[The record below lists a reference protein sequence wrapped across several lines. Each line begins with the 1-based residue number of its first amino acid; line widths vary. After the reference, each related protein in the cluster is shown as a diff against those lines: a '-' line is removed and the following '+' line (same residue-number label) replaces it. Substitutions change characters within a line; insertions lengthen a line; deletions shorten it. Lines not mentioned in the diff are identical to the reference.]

1 MKAILKPFFALCG
14 LVALSTA
21 LSADSRLFPVG
32 GGGAGWGEPGFLYS
46 DYLQTA
52 AASGREVEFQGSF
65 VLDNRRPFLAEL
77 GTAFPGRVVDEVK
90 SLPLRE
96 WGLGYVF
103 EKRRPAHQRALL
115 ERGWRLAD
123 WLAEETLMAAT
134 ESSRGGGLIRTLE
147 FDLQSELG
155 GRRAQVG
162 LNVLGALRES
172 NDEAIAWQFR
182 GFKSSGGLGGNTG
195 LIWRRAVANDRALAG
210 ANVFLDYETYAD
222 ENFWRG
228 SAGAELRSAWA
239 DVFGN
244 VYRGFSDDV
253 KKNNRTTY
261 TADGYDVELNVH
273 SPELPWL
280 VGEVA
285 YYNFEG
291 KAGDK
296 DDDGVRFGLRFN
308 PLTDLELGVEYD
320 NGDSDDDGK
329 KKWAAR
335 IRYSGEFGGVLKAQ
349 YRPSTNSGNF
359 EPRDWFFAPVE
370 REYSQRIRRAGTA
383 SNIPEFTFSADAT
396 KLLAILP
403 IKLEGAGLDLTVDD
417 SSGTVAAMGMIDGV
431 QISPRPL
438 RREAGATAGE
448 YTYFFPIG
456 AALRGTV
463 TVTHKT
469 GNELTF
475 QFPRSGANVVIG
487 STVEISTEEFDY
499 LALLDGTAD
508 ILLGSGGG
516 MFVAEQRLT
525 TTNDYRRFTVFANAA
540 PNTTLTLGLV
550 VDEDGT
556 NTTLQLPLP
565 LPDKR
570 PVSVRVEQVIGN
582 TTTNINLERLRASV
596 ELANDPFLTDT
607 SPPSYYKN
615 AGAASNIVILGTLRT
630 GGGGGEP
637 YTSSKV
643 SGSGDLVINN
653 GVVGIST
660 LQAPAKD
667 GNTLVL
673 QIMVNDNSSD
683 VIGAETP
690 ALVVSFTVV
699 YQEIVPLAASLPGFS
714 GIPSVYGVLGDS
726 ARKVVATA
734 AVVGSGG
741 AITYSP
747 IDGALRLEAG
757 HVLYIPAGNPPA
769 AGPDGNLLTLNSEV
783 RQATNAGVP
792 AMTVTLGLTLRY
804 IGIPAVGANL
814 NAVAP
819 AISTGLNSFAITA
832 EAGDTGKMDVFSV
845 AGSGGAGGTFTYRK
859 ITGELDFAHD
869 GNQRVSIPSGMA
881 PRTQPYSVVIEIQDS
896 GTGATETP
904 HYTLTVQV
912 RYFSVNEVNL
922 SFDDRDENPT
932 DGLATVFGLQGNNE
946 AQNNVARVVAGG
958 GFGGVTLAKVG
969 DAGLDLEGN
978 ASGARIN
985 IPANNPPQP
994 TPGRMLLIT
1003 VSANDSAERDPNTNG
1018 ITDPKTATMTLHYV
1032 QVNQLGGAYYPVN
1045 SNGNGQVP
1053 SGASQITAPVHTVGM
1068 AAATTQFTVASL
1080 SVSGGVGNYNYRE
1093 IGGGRELSVDNNGQ
1107 ILMAQGIVPNPPDTG
1122 SPYEIVVEVND
1133 DASHA
1138 NGGLTPAV
1146 RFTLTVSYNTIVPLA
1161 ARVLDTR
1168 DDATPLE
1175 IANGGRV
1182 YFLKSGANAN
1192 ATFGRL
1198 VVSGGFPS
1206 PADNYTIT
1214 PSSQSGIAYDTN
1226 TGNLSMTKC
1235 TAGAKSIRFTINDVG
1250 DESATDLTD
1259 ELVVNFAVT
1268 SGADECLDAIALQL
1282 KDAAN
1287 ADATS
1292 PLNIYGLEGKTD
1304 ATVVASWTATGGG
1317 AGDFVWTQSGDL
1329 GLVPTSDGK
1338 VRQVQVPQ
1346 GTTPQTGSGRE
1357 LVMTVTAD
1365 DGTDSG
1371 GFLIDPQT
1379 AEMTVNYIEVP
1390 SVKLALN
1397 RGGNAINSLVDIYGV
1412 ESVAKT
1418 GAELKVAD
1426 IVASG
1431 GSGNVAVNLQTSG
1444 TGATTADS
1452 FEIVSNNALNI
1463 TKAFPAFGDGAE
1475 NAVAAVVASDD
1486 GANSAATPNVTMRA
1500 TVRLLPVLGRVEE
1513 GGDIVVERLNN
1524 VIQPS
1529 ATSKTET
1536 EFTVYALASAKEER
1550 VIARINPAS
1559 VARNAAVDG
1568 LSGLR
1573 LVPFDSTTTGSGTG
1587 LEFGLEGQVAAV
1599 KIADSATPT
1608 SSGADLNLVL
1618 TYVDEANAGTAAAD
1632 VAVFTQPRMKT
1643 LRVKYVAVAA
1653 FEPKVRNAAGSEDL
1667 GNKEATVYVAPSNTD
1682 PRTAAKIMKVGG
1694 AGAANADMRIVS
1706 NTSTPTGLQVMP
1718 NGDVVVDG
1726 SVAKDTTLTVVVV
1739 LDDTAEGDAAGSV
1752 TDHATLTV
1760 TVAYLES
1767 RDVVANL
1774 VPLPSGN
1781 NHFLGDAA
1789 TDGTRT
1795 VYWKASE
1802 TRTKLPLFRL
1812 NAASGSG
1819 QYTYDSTGQ
1828 GFNLQGFELSGSGN
1842 NDRMLELLA
1851 SIGDGVKAFATV
1863 EIDDTGNAD
1872 EIALTD
1878 PATLMATVEVKLVTA
1893 IDTALLVPANV
1904 PGGAP
1909 AGTTLGGLYVRSAAA
1924 AESSSVYIAS
1934 VVARGGVE
1942 QFTYTRQ
1949 SESSAELLLNA
1960 DGEVHLAANYVPDGN
1975 KTLSIIIAAN
1985 DGDSVDGS
1993 TLTEAAMITLEF
2005 VLAETIGAV
2014 AFLRNNGGAYV
2025 PNGTSAN
2032 DVAWGSGMR
2041 TVKVKTADYG
2051 NEQLVVGVR
2060 GSGGLGNSP
2069 AYSIARATGGNE
2081 NGLVTR
2087 TPSPD
2092 GYGLG
2097 VAVKDGAVASSA
2109 PQTFGITAV
2118 VNESG
2123 TDPNNLTPGATISV
2137 TVVYDK
2143 VDDIA
2148 AAFEDTDGDPIPGRH
2163 VVARSEGVSNT
2174 DLMVAS
2180 LNVSGGVGKDTGGDY
2195 TFTQDTPGD
2204 LIVNS
2209 DGEVLVK
2216 GGVAP
2221 AIGLNL
2227 SATVKINDTG
2237 NWAHVSDELEVE
2249 ITVLYS
2255 SKVVLDATIVDTRD
2269 DAVPANIPR
2278 TGGSVYFLN
2287 DDPDENAVFA
2297 RVDFSGAL
2305 PGDDTYVVTAS
2316 DEVGLSYDTS
2326 TRELSMTKCTDTP
2339 SATKSIKLT
2348 ANDSPDTAGVSD
2360 PLVVEIEVTSGAAQC
2375 FDAISARPER
2385 LNAVRGAHITDIP
2398 KFYRLAGD
2406 DLDADL
2412 PVATVHVDGGAPAYV
2427 SDKTGG
2433 VLNLV
2438 KGSQGE
2444 LTVVIPSGRAPEAS
2458 PNNLEIVLT
2467 VNDDSTKGG
2476 FLTDVAEVKM
2486 TVDFAEVQPHGNLQG
2501 VLADGVTGSLE
2512 DGLLTVRRVAASST
2526 PLRIVTNIRPAIPTE
2541 ERIATEGSFT
2551 NFQIVFNTTTNQ
2563 QDLQLIANQV
2573 PDGEVRMITVKVE
2586 NHKNLASADDE
2597 AQFAARPDR
2606 LFTIAVRYLG
2616 ELEAAA
2622 YDSETETAIAGDVNR
2637 YVESDEGAVAVATVS
2652 VSGGTS
2658 PYSYNLVAGGLE
2670 LGTDLTNMTV
2680 LIPASAVPSAAPGL
2694 ELTVRIEVDDTG
2706 RADTT
2711 PLNVD
2716 LTANYILI
2724 PGHSDLQLVRDGRT
2738 QAEDLD
2744 GDTVYPKIV
2753 SAKSS
2758 GVVEALS
2765 GLAFKTDLSG
2775 ETLKRESS
2783 GSAAELLFA
2792 DDASVVEIAGDTE
2805 PDGSTLAL
2813 VLRASDGESPAQAK
2827 ARSDRLY
2834 TLQVRYMKELTAD
2847 ARTAASGGDV
2857 INAVREIRVTEAEAD
2872 DAHFVAH
2879 ISVDGGAGG
2888 NVIAV
2893 GGTDFEIEGN
2903 ELRIAADVVPGDLA
2917 SGKLLTA
2924 TVKVNDDAAAVG
2936 GGETGEVEILV
2947 TANYITLPP
2956 VVGSFVETRGDGTKN
2971 VPTSA
2976 PVTVFSFYTFPP
2988 QNLAPATVVATAKA
3002 TVTGRDGDTFTYHR
3016 VGGADTFSVDE
3027 NTGAIEIK
3035 SRRPNNGD
3043 VDQHL
3048 VTVEFRAAA
3057 NAVATRQTLTVRHQ
3071 MIRSIAS
3078 GVNALST
3085 PFSCYRNVLPQP
3097 NPPNRGNG
3105 TGTQITVILP
3115 PGEEGTQYSP
3125 GGCSYFV
3132 NLPNR
3137 FVGIDPAPP
3146 GGNRIARTGQ
3156 DASGLEVYSAGSDT
3170 RVRLV
3175 GTPPTFT
3182 AEDITLSVVVAN
3194 THTGPGGHVV
3204 PALLQ
3209 TVYVVFPGVEKLE
3222 AVLEDSSGA
3231 DAAITKPLT
3240 VYVGDTDAS
3249 AKVVASVKAS
3259 GGEGTEY
3266 SYTGTRTGGDDTAL
3280 LLVTTADSNEIAN
3293 RIAVPAGFVA
3303 KVSPGT
3309 EFRFEVAVNDTGG
3322 NAARRGATPERKVI
3336 LTLQYIKTS
3345 GPLQAEAAYTTPD
3358 IADATNTTYYGAK
3371 GEALGAA
3378 VNVANIAPSGGIP
3391 NYSFAIEEDSSNPA
3405 ANSELEISGSG
3416 NTRVVRLKSGA
3427 TPSAATSEARR
3438 RVITVRVTD
3447 TGDVGNSIPV
3457 ETVDVVVSVNFV
3469 EVETHGDLTVED
3481 AGGNNLGT
3489 DFVVVTSGVSAQDV
3503 VLAPAA
3509 SVYPERPTRRQD
3521 LGREAGVVSEV
3532 SHHGLRFNSNGLV
3545 ITANTPLE
3553 GQTLSVVVQAT
3564 DGATSQ
3570 PTAAAQ
3576 AAARQDQT
3584 YTISVRYVPAVAAE
3598 VLSTTDAALSNT
3610 DVVELTVVAGTQLVG
3625 KVSASGGVG
3634 GTYSYTPTPAQA
3646 GGTNL
3651 AVDADGNI
3659 NIIAG
3664 TNPVAGDG
3672 LSITVNIAVDDDSA
3686 NTEGDRDETS
3696 AANVQIRVKY
3706 VLLEDLALTAKDL
3719 DDSDVGAE
3727 ASIGTFYLREGAT
3740 TNSAVLVGSV
3750 EASGGIPGQGYTY
3763 ARKGTGGDLT
3773 FNTETRQLHIPANKA
3788 AADPNTAA
3796 ATLLITLEV
3805 TDSQE
3810 TPVTKELTVR
3820 AVFVKVSPHGD
3831 LTINPQTGITQ
3842 NTRNEYVVVRPA
3854 SHTNAVDV
3862 ANITAPQGDTVSKT
3876 GGDSELEF
3884 TAPNLRI
3891 ANNTSPTRQTITAI
3905 LTQTDGGVANDLR
3918 DEEGARPD
3926 RTHEIAVRYIPAL
3939 AAEARDAAGNTALN
3953 APIVIT
3959 SKAGLRQVARIVAS
3973 GGTSDSYSYAI
3984 ENLHTGGNELIVGS
3998 SDGIVSIPLSV
4009 TPIVGGL
4016 ALTVRI
4022 TANDSGDDNDK
4033 TDPASALVTVM
4044 YHLLESPEIVAQD
4057 KDGTAALTAPGGA
4070 NGAVFYQLS
4079 GTPLA
4084 ADLPVAK
4091 VVGSKGTSPYEFAIE
4106 GSNTTGLEVDAN
4118 TGNIILKSGQST
4130 AATGAAADKVITVR
4144 LTDSQDTSETADAT
4158 LTIRFEAVAPLPV
4171 VYLENPNDGFKV
4183 YDPTDK
4189 TLTVLV
4195 NAGVT
4200 GKQLVFA
4207 EVSGGAPG
4215 VNAAF
4220 VQGNLEHD
4228 AGNLE
4233 INIPAGTVPSGQL
4246 LSAVMRS
4253 TDGDGETTDTPAVRA
4268 QKTARPDRDDTILV
4282 RYMSHVGLTF
4292 TQNDG
4297 TTPLDVNTRINLQKI
4312 AGTPNLA
4319 SIFVAKFEGRGGVG
4333 ALTYSVSG
4341 NTESGKNVQYDT
4353 TNRVLWI
4360 DNNVNPTSGGLE
4372 ITVVVSANDN
4382 EAATNGVTQN
4392 IAITY
4397 REAPA
4402 TPLSGDFVAAAPSSD
4417 SRIVGAFN
4425 DDERVTVFG
4434 LNADGTTD
4442 GLPVIALSHNN
4453 PNVGAGQISKL
4464 SGNLDYANGQV
4475 SIPSADRKKFGDV
4488 FAGVFEANDGSP
4500 ATQNATYSITVLLSE
4515 RLQGTARGEAL
4526 YVDAG
4531 RADDHATPNRG
4542 QYFYTADTESAVFR
4556 PVFTLPGITVE
4567 GLEVRSAGNNYE
4579 WDFATKQLRRNGAA
4593 RANHAVAAAVTVL
4606 DPNANPKILP
4616 VPLAL
4621 DLRNREVPALEIVNQ
4636 DDSAADTTASQIA
4649 HTATPSTPIWT
4660 FRVKGGA
4667 LTRTTYRP
4675 FHNLQVSG
4683 SGAFVVATLA
4693 RVPGSGI
4700 NEFAD
4705 FEIRIDFTHTDA
4717 AQRRGQTLTL
4727 TVTAEDVGYPGLGAV
4742 EHVAEVILEQAPIP
4756 HVEAVL
4762 WTPEAA
4768 GTATQ
4773 ISAPVEIA
4781 VLAAGLQ
4788 NVASV
4793 SVSKG
4798 LPANNQVYTYT
4809 ERRIDQNGNE
4819 LTGQPSLLFDE
4830 STGIISIPA
4839 NLQPLGGDG
4848 LTITFEVA
4856 VDDTS
4861 QPTTD
4866 PATVKLELVYKL
4878 VPPLSGEVQVSDTG
4892 AALTSPTVIYQLGN
4906 NPTPQVAGLP
4916 VGVKVAA
4923 SGGTPPYRYTINPSG
4938 GNPGKLGIEQT
4949 SGEVN
4954 ILGGERPNTGAA
4966 SQRTLTV
4973 NIADSGGQ
4981 TSEAIVTV
4989 HFVRVDPIGLAGNGA
5004 FNFNSQQQ
5012 CHEGSRRFGNANA
5025 ELRMPVREEGFKF
5038 TNQAAPGES
5047 GICTFLGHF
5056 DDTRTGFGMT
5066 GGSGNLLRTTKE
5078 TVGNLQAVFRTTET
5092 RIDVTFAGHTYTD
5105 GETQAK
5111 LVIAYNDDGPAKD
5124 LTPEFLKTLVVIFPG
5139 IARVDAVLNDEG
5151 GSPINLTGIEKRGP
5165 GGEKVIIGTI
5175 VASGGTGSGYT
5186 YTKAA
5191 TGGGALALDSNTGE
5205 VSIPDDVNP
5214 AAGAGAALHL
5224 LVDVD
5229 DGGTNSDRT
5238 TAKQLRIE
5246 VQYIEEQG
5254 APPLAGEVQNADGN
5268 EVTAAPTVYRVTN
5281 VPTPDLGLPTGLK
5294 VVGSGGTAPYSYA
5307 AKTPQPPNNK
5317 RLLVSADGQVIS
5329 IPSGQTATPSGG
5341 DTERLMTVVITDGA
5355 GDTVEVAVT
5364 VNFETVS
5371 GHGALTHDL
5380 ATDAAAGTGTNA
5392 NTYYIAR
5399 DGAQSGAVNVLSNVK
5414 SSEATNIEV
5423 VGIDSGLT
5431 FNYDSTANAGVVQID
5446 ASTVPSGQT
5455 FAATV
5460 RATDGDSTPQAA
5472 GRLDRTFQFSVVYLE
5487 HLEAQLWDAP
5497 SGGATIDIAT
5507 AIEKTSAADVS
5518 VFVGSVS
5525 VSGGTGAY
5533 TFDKGTCTNLDVD
5546 TDGNVFIP
5554 ADATDPVAGSGTPG
5568 SCQVII
5574 NDSGD
5579 GSAATPA
5586 HGAFN
5591 VQVNHILQET
5601 GPALPLLAGDLFFYR
5616 ERGAGFNRRICPNN
5630 ISCLTGSTLPPEIIP
5645 TDTRLTMWG
5654 MNSDTGSQFAFNVG
5668 FSVPAVVTAE
5678 NGSDFEVTGP
5688 TNSPTGTRYR
5698 VALKAANIKRWGQEL
5713 EARLVATGNGGTH
5726 EQLVT
5731 VKVLL
5736 AERMPTSALGIG
5748 PVGIDGGNPARPMQL
5763 LYPSNFA
5770 LGDRL
5775 PGYQAVGDFPGVTV
5789 TGLEVFA
5796 VLASTRGPTNP
5807 VPIDTRGNFR
5817 WDEDAKLL
5825 RREGRPAQGGD
5836 PDYYVW
5842 LRGSGANP
5850 KIVPAV
5856 LTFRLRNRTM
5866 NPMTWQTN
5874 PGTIT
5879 PTGNTSFEV
5888 KGGAQSRNYSPFA
5901 DMVATVDS
5909 ERFVISNMSRTD
5921 GNNDRRF
5928 SFDVS
5933 VAPGTPSGTHT
5944 ATITVTDRGY
5954 TSSGTLTQEI
5964 TVEVP

>member
-370 REYSQRIRRAGTA
+370 REYSQRIRKSPDTE
-383 SNIPEFTFSADAT
+383 SIVPEFTFSADSTGLAT
-396 KLLAILP
+396 RLP
-403 IKLEGAGLDLTVDD
+403 IELEGAGLALVVALDGTDVVVTGVVNGQAYTPRTLTVVVDAAAGDYYAFPIASALTGTVTVKHMGSGTLTLNFPRTQSTVAIGSTVAIATQPDD
-417 SSGTVAAMGMIDGV
+417 FFRLVNGDADIMIGSGGSGTVFIV
-431 QISPRPL
+431 ENVES
-438 RREAGATAGE
+438 TANNL
-448 YTYFFPIG
+448 TLITRLSVPIG
-456 AALRGTV
+456 AAPVPVTLKTNPTQGTPKIQVPTTIGVLVQEV
-463 TVTHKT
+463 TVASDGVRTTMSQGTLSNPQGRVVLAADPLFRTGTTPPIYYKAKT
-469 GNELTF
+469 ANGPFVVATLEATGGVGGYQWSKN
-475 QFPRSGANVVIG
+475 SGALDVDAVGVVSIPSDETATDNG
-487 STVEISTEEFDY
+487 KELVLDAKLIDGREANNPATEDSSLKG
-499 LALLDGTAD
+499 LA
-508 ILLGSGGG
+508 
-516 MFVAEQRLT
+516 ET
-525 TTNDYRRFTVFANAA
+525 TDDFML
-540 PNTTLTLGLV
+540 TLTLSYRNIADLEPDFNPAVGNVYGLTGEGQEIVVATITSKGGPDAFTYAKTGGQLNVRPADSEGRKGLV
-550 VDEDGT
+550 VIPASIVPSDAPGT
-556 NTTLQLPLP
+556 ELVLEAELSQPIPGGSSTRTIAFSVTLQYIGVSRIAPP
-565 LPDKR
+565 AFAAADDKAILVNN
-570 PVSVRVEQVIGN
+570 PTSYQVTALSGDS
-582 TTTNINLERLRASV
+582 TAMNIAT
-596 ELANDPFLTDT
+596 LAE
-607 SPPSYYKN
+607 
-615 AGAASNIVILGTLRT
+615 AT
-630 GGGGGEP
+630 GGGGTYTYTKMGGE
-637 YTSSKV
+637 
-643 SGSGDLVINN
+643 L
-653 GVVGIST
+653 
-660 LQAPAKD
+660 
-667 GNTLVL
+667 
-673 QIMVNDNSSD
+673 
-683 VIGAETP
+683 
-690 ALVVSFTVV
+690 
-699 YQEIVPLAASLPGFS
+699 GFS
-714 GIPSVYGVLGDS
+714 GRV
-726 ARKVVATA
+726 
-734 AVVGSGG
+734 
-741 AITYSP
+741 
-747 IDGALRLEAG
+747 
-757 HVLYIPAGNPPA
+757 
-769 AGPDGNLLTLNSEV
+769 
-783 RQATNAGVP
+783 
-792 AMTVTLGLTLRY
+792 
-804 IGIPAVGANL
+804 
-814 NAVAP
+814 
-819 AISTGLNSFAITA
+819 
-832 EAGDTGKMDVFSV
+832 
-845 AGSGGAGGTFTYRK
+845 
-859 ITGELDFAHD
+859 
-869 GNQRVSIPSGMA
+869 VSIPASMSPTGQNLVL
-881 PRTQPYSVVIEIQDS
+881 TVQISDS
-896 GTGATETP
+896 GTGSDATPDVTVM
-904 HYTLTVQV
+904 LTVQYV
-912 RYFSVNEVNL
+912 SVNTINL
-922 SFDDRDENPT
+922 SFDDRAPTNPN
-932 DGLATVFGLQGNNE
+932 DGLVTVYGLQGNTDG
-946 AQNNVARVVAGG
+946 QNNVARVVAGG
-958 GFGGVTLAKVG
+958 GFGGVTVGKVSG
-969 DAGLDLEGN
+969 DLDLSGT
-978 ASGARIN
+978 ASGAQIN
-985 IPANNPPQP
+985 IPSGVAPAGQELVIVVLANEP
-994 TPGRMLLIT
+994 L
-1003 VSANDSAERDPNTNG
+1003 ANDPRG
-1018 ITDPKTATMTLHYV
+1018 ITDEVRATATVKYE
-1032 QVNQLGGAYYPVN
+1032 QVEQLGGAYYPVD
-1045 SNGNGQVP
+1045 SNGNGEVP
-1053 SGASQITAPVHTVGM
+1053 SGAAVINRIHTVGM
-1068 AAATTQFTVASL
+1068 AAAVPNQFTVASL
-1080 SVSGGVGNYNYRE
+1080 SVSGGVGDYQYRQ
-1093 IGGGRELSVDNNGQ
+1093 IGGGDLSVDGNGQ
-1107 ILMAQGIVPNPPDTG
+1107 VLMRAGVNPVAPGPNTPT
-1122 SPYEIVVEVND
+1122 YVIVVAVND
-1133 DASHA
+1133 RGTND
-1138 NGGLTPAV
+1138 NLTPEITL
-1146 RFTLTVSYNTIVPLA
+1146 TLTVSYNTIVPIA
-1161 ARVLDTR
+1161 ADVVDTR
-1168 DDATPLE
+1168 NNNAAIKTDGGTVYFSMTGSNVSTPF
-1175 IANGGRV
+1175 GRV
-1182 YFLKSGANAN
+1182 NP
-1192 ATFGRL
+1192 R
-1198 VVSGGFPS
+1198 GGFGGS
-1206 PADNYTIT
+1206 YDVVASNIDGIT
-1214 PSSQSGIAYDTN
+1214 YDDSTKM
-1226 TGNLSMTKC
+1226 LSMMKCSSGTKR
-1235 TAGAKSIRFTINDVG
+1235 IRLTINDSG
-1250 DESATDLTD
+1250 TGSELTPNPFILD
-1259 ELVVNFAVT
+1259 IALTN
-1268 SGADECLDAIALQL
+1268 ECVDAIAAQL
-1282 KDAAN
+1282 RNAAN
-1287 ADATS
+1287 DAGATS
-1292 PLNIYGLEGKTD
+1292 PLEIFGVAGKTE
-1304 ATVVASWTATGGG
+1304 ATVVAAWMASGGG
-1317 AGDFVWTQSGDL
+1317 GDLTWTPSGDL
-1329 GLVPTSDGK
+1329 RLVAGNDNK
-1338 VRQVQVPQ
+1338 VRQVQIPT
-1346 GTTPQTGSGRE
+1346 GTSPETSPGNALS
-1357 LVMTVTAD
+1357 VTVVVND
-1365 DGTDSG
+1365 ENDKG
-1371 GFLIDPQT
+1371 GFLTEPLT
-1379 AEMTVNYIEVP
+1379 VEATVNYIEVP
-1390 SVKLALN
+1390 AVQLELT
-1397 RGGNAINSLVDIYGV
+1397 RGVGLGEIAISDVLTVYGV
-1412 ESVAKT
+1412 ESVAKSQNSPDRS
-1418 GAELKVAD
+1418 VAN
-1426 IVASG
+1426 IAVSG
-1431 GSGNVAVNLQTSG
+1431 GASNNYEVKLQISGD
-1444 TGATTADS
+1444 GATTADT
-1452 FEIVSNNALNI
+1452 FEIVFDHRINI
-1463 TKAFPAFGDGAE
+1463 TKVFPAFDDGGELAT
-1475 NAVAAVVASDD
+1475 VAVVVSDT
-1486 GANSAATPNVTMRA
+1486 GTNSEVTPDVTMRA
-1500 TVRLLPVLGRVEE
+1500 TVQILPVLGAVQAGGNIVEQ
-1513 GGDIVVERLNN
+1513 GNSLNVVAPTS
-1524 VIQPS
+1524 PS
-1529 ATSKTET
+1529 ATEGS
-1536 EFTVYALASAKEER
+1536 FTVYVLEGETYTEAFARVSAAATGDGTRDNATVSGVSRLLVDPPTRHPDSTPAEASGLLFSLDG
-1550 VIARINPAS
+1550 S
-1559 VARNAAVDG
+1559 VAQIR
-1568 LSGLR
+1568 
-1573 LVPFDSTTTGSGTG
+1573 
-1587 LEFGLEGQVAAV
+1587 
-1599 KIADSATPT
+1599 IAPGATPT
-1608 SSGADLNLVL
+1608 PSGADLKLVL
-1618 TYVDEANAGTAAAD
+1618 TYNDRSAFTSVANLTD
-1632 VAVFTQPRMKT
+1632 WLLKT
-1643 LRVKYVAVAA
+1643 VSVHYESVEA

-1667 GNKEATVYVAPSNTD
+1667 GNKEATVYVAPTNTSN
-1682 PRTAAKIMKVGG
+1682 RTAAKIMKVGG

-1706 NTSTPTGLQVMP
+1706 QTSTPGGLQVMP
-1718 NGDVVVDG
+1718 NGDVVVLG
-1726 SVAKDTTLTVVVV
+1726 TVAKDTTLTVVVV
-1739 LDDTAEGDAAGSV
+1739 LDDTADGDAAGSV
-1752 TDHATLTV
+1752 TDHATLTA

-1774 VPLPSGN
+1774 VPLPATD

-1802 TRTKLPLFRL
+1802 TRAKLPLFRL

-1819 QYTYDSTGQ
+1819 QYTYSTAAPFG
-1828 GFNLQGFELSGSGN
+1828 LTGFELSGLGN

-1878 PATLMATVEVKLVTA
+1878 PATLMATVEVKLVRA
-1893 IDTALLVPANV
+1893 IDTALLVPENV

-1909 AGTTLGGLYVRSAAA
+1909 VGTTLGGLYVRSAAA
-1924 AESSSVYIAS
+1924 ANSSSVYIAS

-1942 QFTYTRQ
+1942 EFTYTRQ
-1949 SESSAELLLNA
+1949 SESSAELLLND
-1960 DGEVHLAANYVPDGN
+1960 DGQVHLAANYVPDGN

-2014 AFLRNNGGAYV
+2014 AFLRNNSGAYV

-2204 LIVNS
+2204 LIVNP

-2216 GGVAP
+2216 GGVVP

-2658 PYSYNLVAGGLE
+2658 PYSYNLVTGGLE
-2670 LGTDLTNMTV
+2670 LGTNLANMTV
-2680 LIPASAVPSAAPGL
+2680 LIPASAVPSATPGL
-2694 ELTVRIEVDDTG
+2694 KLTARIEINDTG
-2706 RADTT
+2706 RADTDS
-2711 PLNVD
+2711 LNVD

-2724 PGHSDLQLVRDGRT
+2724 PGHSNLTVLRDGET
-2738 QAEDLD
+2738 TAEDLD
-2744 GDTVYPKIV
+2744 GSVIYPLIRDAQDTNPVAALSEVGFKTPLV
-2753 SAKSS
+2753 
-2758 GVVEALS
+2758 GEALS
-2765 GLAFKTDLSG
+2765 RVDGDAALLFDATAKQVRVAGGTPLNGQTLTLKLRGSDGDG
-2775 ETLKRESS
+2775 ETSD
-2783 GSAAELLFA
+2783 SAA
-2792 DDASVVEIAGDTE
+2792 V
-2805 PDGSTLAL
+2805 
-2813 VLRASDGESPAQAK
+2813 RAQKA

-2834 TLQVRYMKELTAD
+2834 TVAVRYLEELTAK
-2847 ARTAASGGDV
+2847 ALEEEGGTEISG
-2857 INAVREIRVTEAEAD
+2857 VREIKVPTGQTSKQAAAYIQIEGGTEGYQLEVVGEDSVFELDDRVLSIKDGTDPGALA
-2872 DAHFVAH
+2872 
-2879 ISVDGGAGG
+2879 DGG
-2888 NVIAV
+2888 
-2893 GGTDFEIEGN
+2893 E
-2903 ELRIAADVVPGDLA
+2903 
-2917 SGKLLTA
+2917 LLTA
-2924 TVKVNDDAAAVG
+2924 TVSVNDDESEVG
-2936 GGETGEVEILV
+2936 GPQTDAVLVEVEFK
-2947 TANYITLPP
+2947 YIALPP
-2956 VVGSFVETRGDGTKN
+2956 VEGSLVDGRDGN
-2971 VPTSA
+2971 QPVPTSA

-2988 QNLAPATVVATAKA
+2988 ENLAPATVVATAKA
-3002 TVTGRDGDTFTYHR
+3002 TLTGRDGDTFTYHR
-3016 VGGADTFSVDE
+3016 VGGADTFTVDE
-3027 NTGAIEIK
+3027 NTGAITLK
-3035 SRRPNNGD
+3035 SRRPANGN

-3048 VTVEFRAAA
+3048 VTVEFRAAT

-3085 PFSCYRNVLPQP
+3085 PLSCYQNVPQP
-3097 NPPNRGNG
+3097 NPPNRGNQG
-3105 TGTQITVILP
+3105 GTQITVILP

-3204 PALLQ
+3204 PAFLQ
-3209 TVYVVFPGVEKLE
+3209 TAYVVFPGVEKLN

-3358 IADATNTTYYGAK
+3358 IADAANTTYYGAK

-3545 ITANTPLE
+3545 IPANTPLE

-3570 PTAAAQ
+3570 PTASAQ

-3664 TNPVAGDG
+3664 TIPLAGDG

-3706 VLLEDLALTAKDL
+3706 VLLEDLALTAKDAGGNN
-3719 DDSDVGAE
+3719 VGAE
-3727 ASIGTFYLREGAT
+3727 ASLGTFYLRDGAST
-3740 TNSAVLVGSV
+3740 DSQVLVGSV
-3750 EASGGIPGQGYTY
+3750 EASGGIQGYTY

-3773 FNTETRQLHIPANKA
+3773 FDPQTRQLHIPNNTS
-3788 AADPNTAA
+3788 AADPNTEA

-3805 TDSQE
+3805 TDSQDA
-3810 TPVTKELTVR
+3810 PVTKDLTVR

-3831 LTINPQTGITQ
+3831 LTIAPESGITP
-3842 NTRNEYVVVRPA
+3842 NSRNEYVVVRPA

-3891 ANNTSPTRQTITAI
+3891 ANSTSPTGQTVTAQI
-3905 LTQTDGGVANDLR
+3905 TQTDGGDADDLT
-3918 DEEGARPD
+3918 DEKGARPD
-3926 RTHEIAVRYIPAL
+3926 RIHQIAVRYIPAL

-3973 GGTSDSYSYAI
+3973 GGTSDSYSYTI
-3984 ENLHTGGNELIVGS
+3984 ENLHTGGNELMVGG
-3998 SDGIVSIPLSV
+3998 SDGIVSIPAGV
-4009 TPIVGGL
+4009 QPIVGGL

-4044 YHLLESPEIVAQD
+4044 YHLLESPEIEAQNLA
-4057 KDGTAALTAPGGA
+4057 GTKLDNTNTPT
-4070 NGAVFYQLS
+4070 FYRLS
-4079 GTPLA
+4079 GSALDN
-4084 ADLPVAK
+4084 DLPVAK
-4091 VVGSKGTSPYEFAIE
+4091 VVGSKGSGTYTYAIV
-4106 GSNTTGLEVDAN
+4106 GADGNGVANGMRVDTAGN
-4118 TGNIILKSGQST
+4118 EGNIVIVSGQS
-4130 AATGAAADKVITVR
+4130 AAAAGSADRIVTVR
-4144 LTDSQDTSETADAT
+4144 LTDDQGTPESADAT
-4158 LTIRFEAVAPLPV
+4158 LTIRFEAVAPHDNVQINVQSGVTRAGSEFIV
-4171 VYLENPNDGFKV
+4171 VQAGAPAANVHVMDLVTDDTLSKTGGDAALAFVAASPHDRLEILSNTPRNGQTLIANIRQTDGDDNDLERTRPDQNYVIAVRYIPALAAEVRNAAG
-4183 YDPTDK
+4183 DTP
-4189 TLTVLV
+4189 L
-4195 NAGVT
+4195 AGV
-4200 GKQLVFA
+4200 LEIEA
-4207 EVSGGAPG
+4207 ETPASLNIASIAVSGGTSDTYDYSIRQLHSGGNALGVTDDGVVYIPVDVAPLPTEGLSLTAEITANDKADSKNANATPAALATITVKYVMDPG
-4215 VNAAF
+4215 VQA
-4220 VQGNLEHD
+4220 E
-4228 AGNLE
+4228 
-4233 INIPAGTVPSGQL
+4233 
-4246 LSAVMRS
+4246 
-4253 TDGDGETTDTPAVRA
+4253 A
-4268 QKTARPDRDDTILV
+4268 Q
-4282 RYMSHVGLTF
+4282 
-4292 TQNDG
+4292 
-4297 TTPLDVNTRINLQKI
+4297 
-4312 AGTPNLA
+4312 
-4319 SIFVAKFEGRGGVG
+4319 
-4333 ALTYSVSG
+4333 
-4341 NTESGKNVQYDT
+4341 
-4353 TNRVLWI
+4353 
-4360 DNNVNPTSGGLE
+4360 
-4372 ITVVVSANDN
+4372 
-4382 EAATNGVTQN
+4382 
-4392 IAITY
+4392 
-4397 REAPA
+4397 
-4402 TPLSGDFVAAAPSSD
+4402 
-4417 SRIVGAFN
+4417 
-4425 DDERVTVFG
+4425 
-4434 LNADGTTD
+4434 
-4442 GLPVIALSHNN
+4442 
-4453 PNVGAGQISKL
+4453 
-4464 SGNLDYANGQV
+4464 
-4475 SIPSADRKKFGDV
+4475 
-4488 FAGVFEANDGSP
+4488 
-4500 ATQNATYSITVLLSE
+4500 
-4515 RLQGTARGEAL
+4515 
-4526 YVDAG
+4526 
-4531 RADDHATPNRG
+4531 
-4542 QYFYTADTESAVFR
+4542 
-4556 PVFTLPGITVE
+4556 
-4567 GLEVRSAGNNYE
+4567 
-4579 WDFATKQLRRNGAA
+4579 
-4593 RANHAVAAAVTVL
+4593 
-4606 DPNANPKILP
+4606 
-4616 VPLAL
+4616 
-4621 DLRNREVPALEIVNQ
+4621 DL
-4636 DDSAADTTASQIA
+4636 
-4649 HTATPSTPIWT
+4649 
-4660 FRVKGGA
+4660 
-4667 LTRTTYRP
+4667 
-4675 FHNLQVSG
+4675 
-4683 SGAFVVATLA
+4683 
-4693 RVPGSGI
+4693 
-4700 NEFAD
+4700 
-4705 FEIRIDFTHTDA
+4705 
-4717 AQRRGQTLTL
+4717 
-4727 TVTAEDVGYPGLGAV
+4727 
-4742 EHVAEVILEQAPIP
+4742 
-4756 HVEAVL
+4756 
-4762 WTPEAA
+4762 A
-4768 GTATQ
+4768 GTAINPASPPAFYRLLNDPIPDTP
-4773 ISAPVEIA
+4773 ITGMPVA
-4781 VLAAGLQ
+4781 
-4788 NVASV
+4788 
-4793 SVSKG
+4793 
-4798 LPANNQVYTYT
+4798 
-4809 ERRIDQNGNE
+4809 
-4819 LTGQPSLLFDE
+4819 
-4830 STGIISIPA
+4830 
-4839 NLQPLGGDG
+4839 
-4848 LTITFEVA
+4848 
-4856 VDDTS
+4856 
-4861 QPTTD
+4861 
-4866 PATVKLELVYKL
+4866 
-4878 VPPLSGEVQVSDTG
+4878 
-4892 AALTSPTVIYQLGN
+4892 
-4906 NPTPQVAGLP
+4906 
-4916 VGVKVAA
+4916 KVVA
-4923 SGGTPPYRYTINPSG
+4923 SGGTPPYRYVVFGNTNPDG
-4938 GNPGKLGIEQT
+4938 LGVDQT
-4949 SGEVN
+4949 SGEVA
-4954 ILGGERPNTGAA
+4954 IQT
-4966 SQRTLTV
+4966 
-4973 NIADSGGQ
+4973 GQ
-4981 TSEAIVTV
+4981 TGDDPAENKVRMVTV
-4989 HFVRVDPIGLAGNGA
+4989 RITDNRQPNARETLATISVIFEAVG
-5004 FNFNSQQQ
+5004 
-5012 CHEGSRRFGNANA
+5012 RFGNLLSDTPENDAYKNPAGHYVLVRPGAVSQALVVIDSFGIGRADTVTKFGGSNQLVLDPNAGAFRLRIAPNTVPGGVGGAPGGLTLIADLQANDDDSTPQKRARPNKSGYLVTVIYLA
-5025 ELRMPVREEGFKF
+5025 EIDATVEDASDTEIPDLANIDITGPANEGSVYVGDIEASGGTGDYSYTKLASGGGELSVDDNGQVFIPASAEPTADDGTQLFIVVDVDDKGANNDRTAAKRISLDVDYILDPGLSGQVQNLDGTPATSTPTIYRLAGSAAPAEGLATGLKVVGQRGTGYTYAIEGTIPNPDGLSVDASSGVISIVVGQTPDTDASKVRVVTVKISGTRNGNPSEALVTVSVIFRAVEEIRAKASQIQSRQECGYERAFGTTEQTVVLPVREVGTRFISANPCPFFTLIEEGR
-5038 TNQAAPGES
+5038 G
-5047 GICTFLGHF
+5047 TF
-5056 DDTRTGFGMT
+5056 GFS
-5066 GGSGNLLRTTKE
+5066 GGSGNIART
-5078 TVGNLQAVFRTTET
+5078 AVESNGLEINQTNFKAEIRLASPFDYTAE
-5092 RIDVTFAGHTYTD
+5092 RVTFSI
-5105 GETQAK
+5105 
-5111 LVIAYNDDGPAKD
+5111 VVVYNDDGPAAD
-5124 LTPEFLKTLVVIFPG
+5124 LTAEHRKTIYVVFPAG
-5139 IARVDAVLNDEG
+5139 IPSVDAVLNDAG
-5151 GSPINLTGIEKRGP
+5151 GTAIPDIAAIEKRGP
-5165 GGEKVIIGTI
+5165 GNLSVFIGNL
-5175 VASGGTGSGYT
+5175 VASGGTGGLGIVKDATDGGELEIDNSGQVY
-5186 YTKAA
+5186 
-5191 TGGGALALDSNTGE
+5191 
-5205 VSIPDDVNP
+5205 IPDSVQP
-5214 AAGAGAALHL
+5214 EAGAGNQLHL
-5224 LVDVD
+5224 LVNINDS
-5229 DGGTNSDRT
+5229 GANSDRT
-5238 TAKQLRIE
+5238 AQKQLRIE
-5246 VQYIEEQG
+5246 VDYIFEAG
-5254 APPLAGEVQNADGN
+5254 APPLSGQVQNADGN
-5268 EVTAAPTVYRVTN
+5268 EVTAAHNVFQLVGYTV
-5281 VPTPDLGLPTGLK
+5281 PSEGLDTGIK
-5294 VVGSGGTAPYSYA
+5294 VVASNGESPYSYA
-5307 AKTPQPPNNK
+5307 VQG
-5317 RLLVSADGQVIS
+5317 SADPGKLAVDETSGAIS
-5329 IPSGQTATPSGG
+5329 IQSGETPG
-5341 DTERLMTVVITDGA
+5341 DFTTTPVRTLTVRITDNA
-5355 GDTVEVAVT
+5355 SETADVVVEVKFASI
-5364 VNFETVS
+5364 ER
-5371 GHGALTHDL
+5371 HGALARTPASGVVETGGIYYVSQDGTQSGMVDVLNDIAGDGHPLNAVAGGSPELVFAPPVD
-5380 ATDAAAGTGTNA
+5380 ATFTKGNLKIAA
-5392 NTYYIAR
+5392 NT
-5399 DGAQSGAVNVLSNVK
+5399 
-5414 SSEATNIEV
+5414 EPT
-5423 VGIDSGLT
+5423 
-5431 FNYDSTANAGVVQID
+5431 
-5446 ASTVPSGQT
+5446 GQRLIIT
-5455 FAATV
+5455 I
-5460 RATDGDSTPQAA
+5460 RAHDGDDNAA
-5472 GRLDRTFQFSVVYLE
+5472 ELARPDRFYEITVVYLN
-5487 HLEAQLWDAP
+5487 HLSAQLWDKP

-5507 AIEKTSAADVS
+5507 AIEKTSAAGAS

-5533 TFDKGTCTNLDVD
+5533 EFTKGTSCTNLDVD
-5546 TDGNVFIP
+5546 ADGNVFIP
-5554 ADATDPVAGSGTPG
+5554 TSAAAPVASPGTPG

-5601 GPALPLLAGDLFFYR
+5601 GPTLPLYAGDLVVYR
-5616 ERGAGFNRRICPNN
+5616 DKGAGGLGRNRICPFN
-5630 ISCLTGSTLPPEIIP
+5630 TLCEEIVGVVTPEI
-5645 TDTRLTMWG
+5645 
-5654 MNSDTGSQFAFNVG
+5654 
-5668 FSVPAVVTAE
+5668 
-5678 NGSDFEVTGP
+5678 
-5688 TNSPTGTRYR
+5688 
-5698 VALKAANIKRWGQEL
+5698 
-5713 EARLVATGNGGTH
+5713 VATGNR
-5726 EQLVT
+5726 LT
-5731 VKVLL
+5731 VFGFNTDT
-5736 AERMPTSALGIG
+5736 A
-5748 PVGIDGGNPARPMQL
+5748 PVFVM
-5763 LYPSNFA
+5763 S
-5770 LGDRL
+5770 
-5775 PGYQAVGDFPGVTV
+5775 VG
-5789 TGLEVFA
+5789 
-5796 VLASTRGPTNP
+5796 
-5807 VPIDTRGNFR
+5807 
-5817 WDEDAKLL
+5817 
-5825 RREGRPAQGGD
+5825 
-5836 PDYYVW
+5836 
-5842 LRGSGANP
+5842 
-5850 KIVPAV
+5850 
-5856 LTFRLRNRTM
+5856 
-5866 NPMTWQTN
+5866 
-5874 PGTIT
+5874 
-5879 PTGNTSFEV
+5879 
-5888 KGGAQSRNYSPFA
+5888 
-5901 DMVATVDS
+5901 
-5909 ERFVISNMSRTD
+5909 
-5921 GNNDRRF
+5921 F
-5928 SFDVS
+5928 S
-5933 VAPGTPSGTHT
+5933 APGPIGEPRQAAAIFQSGRQRMRQTAPS
-5944 ATITVTDRGY
+5944 AIR
-5954 TSSGTLTQEI
+5954 
-5964 TVEVP
+5964 

>member
-195 LIWRRAVANDRALAG
+195 LIWRRAVANNRALAG

-370 REYSQRIRRAGTA
+370 REYSQRIRKSPDTGSTA
-383 SNIPEFTFSADAT
+383 PTFTFSADSAR
-396 KLLAILP
+396 LVAILP
-403 IKLEGAGLDLTVDD
+403 IRLQGQGGSLDLTIPALTTPSDPVILM
-417 SSGTVAAMGMIDGV
+417 GTVNGVTITPRTLTAVADAATNITTYRVMVAQARTGIITVTHKGGSMTYAFPRTDTTVTVESDVAISTRDFDFFRLIDGSADIMV
-431 QISPRPL
+431 GTSGGGTVFIVENVES
-438 RREAGATAGE
+438 TANNL
-448 YTYFFPIG
+448 TLITRLSVPIG
-456 AALRGTV
+456 AAPVPVTLKTNPAPGTPKIQAPTNIGVLVQEV
-463 TVTHKT
+463 TVASDGVRTTMSQGTLSNPQGRVVLAQSNFLIPGTPPVYYRAKSA
-469 GNELTF
+469 
-475 QFPRSGANVVIG
+475 SGAVIVATLEATGGVGGYQWSKNSGALTISPVGVVRIPSDETATDNG
-487 STVEISTEEFDY
+487 KELVLDAKLIDGREANNPATEDSSLKG
-499 LALLDGTAD
+499 LAD
-508 ILLGSGGG
+508 
-516 MFVAEQRLT
+516 R
-525 TTNDYRRFTVFANAA
+525 TNDFML
-540 PNTTLTLGLV
+540 TLTLEYRNIADLAASFNPSPAANVYGLTGEGQEIV
-550 VDEDGT
+550 VATVVAAGGPGDFTYAKTSGQLDVRSAGGNGGFGHVYIPSGVVPVEGGSPV
-556 NTTLQLPLP
+556 TLRAELSQP
-565 LPDKR
+565 LPDDAETR
-570 PVSVRVEQVIGN
+570 TVAFSLTVQYIGVSRI
-582 TTTNINLERLRASV
+582 
-596 ELANDPFLTDT
+596 
-607 SPPSYYKN
+607 SPPAFVAATDKAILEQSATSYQVT
-615 AGAASNIVILGTLRT
+615 ALSTDDSVMNIATLAEVSE
-630 GGGGGEP
+630 GGVGG
-637 YTSSKV
+637 
-643 SGSGDLVINN
+643 
-653 GVVGIST
+653 
-660 LQAPAKD
+660 
-667 GNTLVL
+667 
-673 QIMVNDNSSD
+673 
-683 VIGAETP
+683 
-690 ALVVSFTVV
+690 
-699 YQEIVPLAASLPGFS
+699 
-714 GIPSVYGVLGDS
+714 
-726 ARKVVATA
+726 
-734 AVVGSGG
+734 
-741 AITYSP
+741 
-747 IDGALRLEAG
+747 
-757 HVLYIPAGNPPA
+757 
-769 AGPDGNLLTLNSEV
+769 
-783 RQATNAGVP
+783 
-792 AMTVTLGLTLRY
+792 
-804 IGIPAVGANL
+804 
-814 NAVAP
+814 
-819 AISTGLNSFAITA
+819 
-832 EAGDTGKMDVFSV
+832 
-845 AGSGGAGGTFTYRK
+845 FTYTK
-859 ITGELDFAHD
+859 ITGELGFS
-869 GNQRVSIPSGMA
+869 GRVVSIPSGVS
-881 PRTQPYSVVIEIQDS
+881 PNGQRLSVAVRISDL
-896 GTGATETP
+896 GTGSTATPDVTVM
-904 HYTLTVQV
+904 LTVQYV
-912 RYFSVNEVNL
+912 SVNTINL
-922 SFDDRDENPT
+922 SFDDRAPTNST
-932 DGLATVFGLQGNNE
+932 DGLVTVYGLQGNTDG
-946 AQNNVARVVAGG
+946 QNNVARVVAGG
-958 GFGGVTLAKVG
+958 GFGGVTVGKVSG
-969 DAGLDLEGN
+969 DLDLSGT
-978 ASGARIN
+978 ASGAQIN
-985 IPANNPPQP
+985 IPSGVAPAGQELVIVVLANEP
-994 TPGRMLLIT
+994 L
-1003 VSANDSAERDPNTNG
+1003 ANDPRG
-1018 ITDPKTATMTLHYV
+1018 ITDEVRATATVKYE
-1032 QVNQLGGAYYPVN
+1032 QVEQLGGAYYPVD
-1045 SNGNGQVP
+1045 SNGNGEVP
-1053 SGASQITAPVHTVGM
+1053 SGAAVINRIHTVGM
-1068 AAATTQFTVASL
+1068 AAAVPNQFTVASL
-1080 SVSGGVGNYNYRE
+1080 SVSGGVGDYQYRQ
-1093 IGGGRELSVDNNGQ
+1093 IGGGDLSVDGNGQ
-1107 ILMAQGIVPNPPDTG
+1107 VLMRAGVNPVAPGPNTPT
-1122 SPYEIVVEVND
+1122 YVIVVAVND
-1133 DASHA
+1133 RGTND
-1138 NGGLTPAV
+1138 NLTPEITL
-1146 RFTLTVSYNTIVPLA
+1146 TLTVSYNTIVPIA
-1161 ARVLDTR
+1161 ADVVDTR
-1168 DDATPLE
+1168 NNNAAIKTDGGTVYFSMTGSNVSTPF
-1175 IANGGRV
+1175 GRV
-1182 YFLKSGANAN
+1182 NP
-1192 ATFGRL
+1192 R
-1198 VVSGGFPS
+1198 GGFGGS
-1206 PADNYTIT
+1206 YDVVASNIDGIT
-1214 PSSQSGIAYDTN
+1214 YDDSTKM
-1226 TGNLSMTKC
+1226 LSMTKC
-1235 TAGAKSIRFTINDVG
+1235 SSGTKRIRLTINDSG
-1250 DESATDLTD
+1250 TGSDLTPNPFILD
-1259 ELVVNFAVT
+1259 IALTN
-1268 SGADECLDAIALQL
+1268 ECVDAIAAQL
-1282 KDAAN
+1282 RNAAN
-1287 ADATS
+1287 DANATS
-1292 PLNIYGLEGKTD
+1292 PLEIFGVEGKTE
-1304 ATVVASWTATGGG
+1304 ATVVAAWNATGGG
-1317 AGDFVWTQSGDL
+1317 GDL
-1329 GLVPTSDGK
+1329 NWTSTGNLRLVPGNNSRM
-1338 VRQVQVPQ
+1338 RQVQIPT
-1346 GTTPQTGSGRE
+1346 GTSPESGGNA
-1357 LVMTVTAD
+1357 LSVTVVVND
-1365 DGTDSG
+1365 ENDKG
-1371 GFLIDPQT
+1371 GFLTEPLT
-1379 AEMTVNYIEVP
+1379 VEATVNYVEVA
-1390 SVKLALN
+1390 SVRLALN
-1397 RGGNAINSLVDIYGV
+1397 DDDGNAINSPVNVYGV
-1412 ESVAKT
+1412 ESVAK
-1418 GAELKVAD
+1418 AADKRKVAN
-1426 IVASG
+1426 IAASG
-1431 GSGNVAVNLQTSG
+1431 GAGGALALSFQTSG
-1444 TGATTADS
+1444 DGATTAES
-1452 FEIVSNNALNI
+1452 FEIVGNNAVNI
-1463 TKAFPAFGDGAE
+1463 TKAFPAFGASE
-1475 NAVAAVVASDD
+1475 LATVAVVASDS
-1486 GANSAATPNVTMRA
+1486 GANSGATPDVTVRA
-1500 TVRLLPVLGRVEE
+1500 TVQILPVLAAVEE
-1513 GGDIVVERLNN
+1513 GGNIVEIGNADN
-1524 VIQPS
+1524 VVAPTSPS
-1529 ATSKTET
+1529 ATEAN
-1536 EFTVYALASAKEER
+1536 FTVYVLAGDNKHTPPIAQVSAAA
-1550 VIARINPAS
+1550 VT
-1559 VARNAAVDG
+1559 RNAGVAG
-1568 LSGLR
+1568 ASGLR
-1573 LVPFDSTTTGSGTG
+1573 IKAPERHADSTPEASGLSFNG
-1587 LEFGLEGQVAAV
+1587 GNPVAQVR
-1599 KIADSATPT
+1599 INDGATAT
-1608 SSGADLNLVL
+1608 SGGADLKLVL
-1618 TYVDEANAGTAAAD
+1618 EYDDEGFAPVHTLTESRRKTVNVHYETVAPFIVQARTADDSAVLPANEAVTA
-1632 VAVFTQPRMKT
+1632 
-1643 LRVKYVAVAA
+1643 YVAAGATEEVRVA
-1653 FEPKVRNAAGSEDL
+1653 RLNQ
-1667 GNKEATVYVAPSNTD
+1667 
-1682 PRTAAKIMKVGG
+1682 VGG
-1694 AGAANADMRIVS
+1694 ADGMDIVSQSGDLMAKKIGDVFYAVVTANTGIGNTLHLTVMMDDAPGAADNSPERAQGS
-1706 NTSTPTGLQVMP
+1706 QTPPVRLE
-1718 NGDVVVDG
+1718 
-1726 SVAKDTTLTVVVV
+1726 L
-1739 LDDTAEGDAAGSV
+1739 
-1752 TDHATLTV
+1752 
-1760 TVAYLES
+1760 TVAYLETQ
-1767 RDVVANL
+1767 DVVAQLANI
-1774 VPLPSGN
+1774 PGDD
-1781 NHFLGDAA
+1781 HFLGAA
-1789 TDGTRT
+1789 DSTSGVRT
-1795 VYWKASE
+1795 LYFKDSASRPAE
-1802 TRTKLPLFRL
+1802 LDILRI
-1812 NAASGSG
+1812 NIQSGSPP
-1819 QYTYDSTGQ
+1819 YTTDTSGTGFGLD
-1828 GFNLQGFELSGSGN
+1828 GFNLKDGSNAN
-1842 NDRMLELLA
+1842 NRVLALLQA
-1851 SIGDGVKAFATV
+1851 KADGAMAVATV
-1863 EIDDTGNAD
+1863 EIDDSGAAAAISDPIT
-1872 EIALTD
+1872 LT
-1878 PATLMATVEVKLVTA
+1878 ASVAVKHVEA
-1893 IDTALLVPANV
+1893 IEVELIVPEDV
-1904 PGGAP
+1904 PGGAK
-1909 AGTTLGGLYVRSAAA
+1909 AGDTLGALYVRSAAA
-1924 AESSSVYIAS
+1924 ANSSSVHIANAS
-1934 VVARGGVE
+1934 ASKGVE

-1960 DGEVHLAANYVPDGN
+1960 DGEVHLAANYTPDGN

-2005 VLAETIGAV
+2005 VLAETIGAEV
-2014 AFLRNNGGAYV
+2014 FLRNNGGAYV

-2143 VDDIA
+2143 VDEIEG
-2148 AAFEDTDGDPIPGRH
+2148 AFEDTDGDPIPGRH

-2216 GGVAP
+2216 GGVVP

-2287 DDPDENAVFA
+2287 ADPDENAVFA

-2316 DEVGLSYDTS
+2316 DEVGLSYDTT

-2339 SATKSIKLT
+2339 SATKRIKLT

-2606 LFTIAVRYLG
+2606 LFTISVRYLG

-2738 QAEDLD
+2738 QAEDLN
-2744 GDTVYPKIV
+2744 GETVYPKIV

-2765 GLAFKTDLSG
+2765 GLAFKAGLSG

-2783 GSAAELLFA
+2783 GSAAALLYA
-2792 DDASVVEIAGDTE
+2792 DDASVVQIAGDTE

-2847 ARTAASGGDV
+2847 ARDAASGGDV
-2857 INAVREIRVTEAEAD
+2857 INAVRQIRVTESEATE
-2872 DAHFVAH
+2872 AHFVAH

-2924 TVKVNDDAAAVG
+2924 TVKVNDDDSLVG
-2936 GGETGEVEILV
+2936 GAETGEVEILV

-2971 VPTSA
+2971 VPTSS

-3182 AEDITLSVVVAN
+3182 AEDITLSIVVAN

-3209 TVYVVFPGVEKLE
+3209 TVYVVFPGVEKLN
-3222 AVLEDSSGA
+3222 AVLEDASGA

-3322 NAARRGATPERKVI
+3322 NAARRGATPERKVT

-3358 IADATNTTYYGAK
+3358 IADAANTTYYGAK

-3664 TNPVAGDG
+3664 TIPLAGDG

-3706 VLLEDLALTAKDL
+3706 VLLEDLALTAKDAGGNN
-3719 DDSDVGAE
+3719 VGAE
-3727 ASIGTFYLREGAT
+3727 ASLGTFYLRDGAST
-3740 TNSAVLVGSV
+3740 DSQVLVGSV
-3750 EASGGIPGQGYTY
+3750 EASGGIQGYTY

-3773 FNTETRQLHIPANKA
+3773 FDPQTRQLHIPNNTS
-3788 AADPNTAA
+3788 AADPNTEA

-3805 TDSQE
+3805 TDSQDA
-3810 TPVTKELTVR
+3810 PVTKDLTVR

-3831 LTINPQTGITQ
+3831 LTIAPESGITP
-3842 NTRNEYVVVRPA
+3842 NSRNEYVVVRPA
-3854 SHTNAVDV
+3854 SHTQAVDV

-3891 ANNTSPTRQTITAI
+3891 ANNTSPTGQTVTAQI
-3905 LTQTDGGVANDLR
+3905 TQTDGGDADDLT

-3926 RTHEIAVRYIPAL
+3926 RIHQIAVRYIPAL
-3939 AAEARDAAGNTALN
+3939 AAEARDAAGNAALN

-3959 SKAGLRQVARIVAS
+3959 SKAGLRQVARIAAS
-3973 GGTSDSYSYAI
+3973 GGTSNSYSYAI
-3984 ENLHTGGNELIVGS
+3984 ENLHPAGNDLIVGS
-3998 SDGIVSIPLSV
+3998 SDGIVSIPAAV
-4009 TPIVGGL
+4009 QPQVGGL

-4044 YHLLESPEIVAQD
+4044 YHLLESPEIEAQD
-4057 KDGTAALTAPGGA
+4057 KDGTAALAAPV
-4070 NGAVFYQLS
+4070 NVYQLS
-4079 GTPLA
+4079 GVDLA
-4084 ADLPVAK
+4084 ANVPVAK
-4091 VVGSKGTSPYEFAIE
+4091 VVGSKGTSPYTFAIVAP
-4106 GSNTTGLEVDAN
+4106 NTTGLEVDAN
-4118 TGNIILKSGQST
+4118 TGNIILKSGEST
-4130 AATGAAADKVITVR
+4130 TATGSAADRVITVR
-4144 LTDSQDTSETADAT
+4144 LTDSQTNRETADAT
-4158 LTIRFEAVAPLPV
+4158 ITVRFEAVAPHG
-4171 VYLENPNDGFKV
+4171 D
-4183 YDPTDK
+4183 
-4189 TLTVLV
+4189 LTFI
-4195 NAGVT
+4195 AETGVT
-4200 GKQLVFA
+4200 RNTDSEYVVVQAGTPSAAVPVLNFASVDSVSRTAGDAPLVF
-4207 EVSGGAPG
+4207 VSGSP
-4215 VNAAF
+4215 NR
-4220 VQGNLEHD
+4220 
-4228 AGNLE
+4228 LE
-4233 INIPAGTVPSGQL
+4233 IAANTVPTGQTIT
-4246 LSAVMRS
+4246 AEITQ
-4253 TDGDGETTDTPAVRA
+4253 TDGDNNDLERT
-4268 QKTARPDRDDTILV
+4268 RPDRTYTVSV
-4282 RYMSHVGLTF
+4282 RYI
-4292 TQNDG
+4292 
-4297 TTPLDVNTRINLQKI
+4297 P
-4312 AGTPNLA
+4312 ALA
-4319 SIFVAKFEGRGGVG
+4319 AEVRNANGVG
-4333 ALTYSVSG
+4333 ALVLTDGTLVIEKESAASLNIASIAVSGGTSDTYTYSIENKHSD
-4341 NTESGKNVQYDT
+4341 NAL
-4353 TNRVLWI
+4353 RVTPEGVVYIPAGVAPL
-4360 DNNVNPTSGGLE
+4360 PTDGLSLTVE
-4372 ITVVVSANDN
+4372 ISANDTGDDN
-4382 EAATNGVTQN
+4382 T
-4392 IAITY
+4392 
-4397 REAPA
+4397 A
-4402 TPLSGDFVAAAPSSD
+4402 TPAAVA
-4417 SRIVGAFN
+4417 
-4425 DDERVTVFG
+4425 
-4434 LNADGTTD
+4434 
-4442 GLPVIALSHNN
+4442 
-4453 PNVGAGQISKL
+4453 
-4464 SGNLDYANGQV
+4464 
-4475 SIPSADRKKFGDV
+4475 
-4488 FAGVFEANDGSP
+4488 
-4500 ATQNATYSITVLLSE
+4500 SITV
-4515 RLQGTARGEAL
+4515 R
-4526 YVDAG
+4526 YVMD
-4531 RADDHATPNRG
+4531 
-4542 QYFYTADTESAVFR
+4542 
-4556 PVFTLPGITVE
+4556 
-4567 GLEVRSAGNNYE
+4567 
-4579 WDFATKQLRRNGAA
+4579 
-4593 RANHAVAAAVTVL
+4593 
-4606 DPNANPKILP
+4606 
-4616 VPLAL
+4616 
-4621 DLRNREVPALEIVNQ
+4621 
-4636 DDSAADTTASQIA
+4636 
-4649 HTATPSTPIWT
+4649 
-4660 FRVKGGA
+4660 
-4667 LTRTTYRP
+4667 
-4675 FHNLQVSG
+4675 
-4683 SGAFVVATLA
+4683 
-4693 RVPGSGI
+4693 
-4700 NEFAD
+4700 
-4705 FEIRIDFTHTDA
+4705 
-4717 AQRRGQTLTL
+4717 
-4727 TVTAEDVGYPGLGAV
+4727 PGLG
-4742 EHVAEVILEQAPIP
+4742 
-4756 HVEAVL
+4756 
-4762 WTPEAA
+4762 
-4768 GTATQ
+4768 
-4773 ISAPVEIA
+4773 
-4781 VLAAGLQ
+4781 
-4788 NVASV
+4788 
-4793 SVSKG
+4793 
-4798 LPANNQVYTYT
+4798 
-4809 ERRIDQNGNE
+4809 
-4819 LTGQPSLLFDE
+4819 GQ
-4830 STGIISIPA
+4830 
-4839 NLQPLGGDG
+4839 
-4848 LTITFEVA
+4848 
-4856 VDDTS
+4856 
-4861 QPTTD
+4861 
-4866 PATVKLELVYKL
+4866 
-4878 VPPLSGEVQVSDTG
+4878 VQV
-4892 AALTSPTVIYQLGN
+4892 AADNTPAASPTVIYRLVNDAAPAEGLDTGLKVVGLRGDTNAYTYANAGNTNPDGLGVDENTGVISILSGQTPDSNQSKVRLLTVKISGVRNGNPREALVTVSVQFLGVGRFGNLQIDNDGAGDAPTNSEGEYVVVRDVSSTGQVIVINSFGIARSDTVVKSAGAPELEVSEVGGGNQLRIKSGTVPGGQPAVSGGLTLVAQIKASDDDSDAQDLARPDNDNYFLTVIYLANIAPTLEDAGGTAFPDLTDVDISGPTGGASLFVGN
-4906 NPTPQVAGLP
+4906 IAATGGDTGESGRYTYN
-4916 VGVKVAA
+4916 KA
-4923 SGGTPPYRYTINPSG
+4923 SGDLELDTTNGQVFISGKTPTAGEGEPLFIEVDVNDTGGDNSDETDAKRIRIDVDYILDPGLSGQVQNLDGTEATSTPIIYRLAGNAAPSG
-4938 GNPGKLGIEQT
+4938 GLATGLKVAGQRGDSSNYQYAIEGTDPNPDGLSVDAS
-4949 SGEVN
+4949 SGV
-4954 ILGGERPNTGAA
+4954 ISIVA
-4966 SQRTLTV
+4966 SQTPDSDANKVRLLTV
-4973 NIADSGGQ
+4973 KISGNRNGSP
-4981 TSEAIVTV
+4981 SEALVTV
-4989 HFVRVDPIGLAGNGA
+4989 SVIFRAVEEIASDGAGNFQIQSNNRCGIPRIG
-5004 FNFNSQQQ
+5004 
-5012 CHEGSRRFGNANA
+5012 GSTFQRNVLPLA
-5025 ELRMPVREEGFKF
+5025 EEGTEYSHTNACQFF
-5038 TNQAAPGES
+5038 TLIDES
-5047 GICTFLGHF
+5047 RT
-5056 DDTRTGFGMT
+5056 TGFGFK
-5066 GGSGNLLRTTKE
+5066 GGSGGFDKAVVGTPNGLSVDQRGTDLRIQLSSQPVEYT
-5078 TVGNLQAVFRTTET
+5078 
-5092 RIDVTFAGHTYTD
+5092 AGRLTLD
-5105 GETQAK
+5105 I
-5111 LVIAYNDDGPAKD
+5111 VIAYNDNGPAKD
-5124 LTPEFLKTLVVIFPG
+5124 LTAEHRKTIEIVLPG
-5139 IARVDAVLNDEG
+5139 VPSVDAVLNDEG
-5151 GSPINLTGIEKRGP
+5151 GNAIADIAAIEKRGP
-5165 GGEKVIIGTI
+5165 GNLSVFVGNI
-5175 VASGGTGSGYT
+5175 VASGGDGNLAIV
-5186 YTKAA
+5186 KDA
-5191 TGGGALALDSNTGE
+5191 TDGGDLGIDNNGQ
-5205 VSIPDDVNP
+5205 VYIPDSVQP
-5214 AAGAGAALHL
+5214 AAGAGNQLHL
-5224 LVDVD
+5224 LVNIND
-5229 DGGTNSDRT
+5229 DGANSGLT
-5238 TAKQLRIE
+5238 KQKQLRIE
-5246 VQYIEEQG
+5246 VDYILQLG
-5254 APPLAGEVQNADGN
+5254 LAGQTQDLADNNVSGEHVVYRQAGVAVPTEGLTVVKVVGERGTSPYTYAVEGDASGSKLVLHTASGSVAIAANETASDQLLELTVRISDNASPPATALHTVSIRFNSVAPHVDLTRELAAGVTQNSAGEYVVAQDGAQTQSFQVLTKIKSDEGAAVNRIGTDPIELQYVFNTFSDEGNLKIGGNTAPTGQTLSFQVVATDGN
-5268 EVTAAPTVYRVTN
+5268 GEDDDSAEVKAQKTARQDRTFDIAVRYLSHLQTPTLQDRNDADIDLSSAVLVTAA
-5281 VPTPDLGLPTGLK
+5281 
-5294 VVGSGGTAPYSYA
+5294 
-5307 AKTPQPPNNK
+5307 
-5317 RLLVSADGQVIS
+5317 
-5329 IPSGQTATPSGG
+5329 
-5341 DTERLMTVVITDGA
+5341 
-5355 GDTVEVAVT
+5355 
-5364 VNFETVS
+5364 
-5371 GHGALTHDL
+5371 
-5380 ATDAAAGTGTNA
+5380 
-5392 NTYYIAR
+5392 
-5399 DGAQSGAVNVLSNVK
+5399 
-5414 SSEATNIEV
+5414 
-5423 VGIDSGLT
+5423 
-5431 FNYDSTANAGVVQID
+5431 
-5446 ASTVPSGQT
+5446 
-5455 FAATV
+5455 
-5460 RATDGDSTPQAA
+5460 
-5472 GRLDRTFQFSVVYLE
+5472 
-5487 HLEAQLWDAP
+5487 
-5497 SGGATIDIAT
+5497 GGASVYVGDIA
-5507 AIEKTSAADVS
+5507 A
-5518 VFVGSVS
+5518 
-5525 VSGGTGAY
+5525 SGGTGEY
-5533 TFDKGTCTNLDVD
+5533 TFGK
-5546 TDGNVFIP
+5546 
-5554 ADATDPVAGSGTPG
+5554 DATTGGLTVSPAG
-5568 SCQVII
+5568 QVYLRSDAVPTSEGAAFAMTVNV
-5574 NDSGD
+5574 NDSGKD
-5579 GSAATPA
+5579 NEVTNGTAIEIT
-5586 HGAFN
+5586 
-5591 VQVNHILQET
+5591 VNYILQAT
-5601 GPALPLLAGDLFFYR
+5601 GPALPRYNGDLVVFQ
-5616 ERGAGFNRRICPNN
+5616 ELSSGFERRICPGDACQLPLGTPPPTT
-5630 ISCLTGSTLPPEIIP
+5630 ISFTPRMTV
-5645 TDTRLTMWG
+5645 WG
-5654 MNSDTGSQFAFNVG
+5654 YDSDTARQFIFNAG
-5668 FSVPAVVTAE
+5668 FSVGGVITDLS
-5678 NGSDFEVTGP
+5678 GSDFEVGEAVST
-5688 TNSPTGTRYR
+5688 TSGTRYR
-5698 VALKAANIKRWGQEL
+5698 VYLKQENIKRWGQEL
-5713 EARLVATGNGGTH
+5713 QARLRVRNAGNTL

-5736 AERMPTSALGIG
+5736 SERLPDSALTVGIRGASNHGTTPGSRTNTNASRPMQFNLPVGFDPDADVRYPTAPAFQTIADFPGITVEGLAVNNFKGFSYRGVRATTTANPIVALGISK
-5748 PVGIDGGNPARPMQL
+5748 
-5763 LYPSNFA
+5763 Y
-5770 LGDRL
+5770 
-5775 PGYQAVGDFPGVTV
+5775 GDF
-5789 TGLEVFA
+5789 F
-5796 VLASTRGPTNP
+5796 
-5807 VPIDTRGNFR
+5807 
-5817 WDEDAKLL
+5817 WDEDTKELK
-5825 RREGRPAQGGD
+5825 RRGVPIPGANPR
-5836 PDYYVW
+5836 YYVE
-5842 LRGSGANP
+5842 LMDPGANP
-5850 KIVPAV
+5850 KIIPAIV
-5856 LTFRLRNRTM
+5856 NFRATSRPVAPLA
-5866 NPMTWQTN
+5866 WQTKPN
-5874 PGTIT
+5874 TIS
-5879 PTGNTSFEV
+5879 PSGNTSFEV
-5888 KGGAQSRNYSPFA
+5888 KGGAQSRNYSPYR
-5901 DMVATVDS
+5901 DMVAEVNAP
-5909 ERFVISNMSRTD
+5909 FVISNMRISRA
-5921 GNNDRRF
+5921 GSNDWRF
-5928 SFDVS
+5928 LFDVGLS
-5933 VAPGTPSGTHT
+5933 SGASAGAHT
-5944 ATITVTDRGY
+5944 ANIVVRDRGY
-5954 TSSGTLTQEI
+5954 TSFGTLTH
-5964 TVEVP
+5964 TATATK

>member
-195 LIWRRAVANDRALAG
+195 LIWRRAVANNRALAG

-370 REYSQRIRRAGTA
+370 REYSQRIRKAGVSDPF
-383 SNIPEFTFSADAT
+383 SNNPRIVGLKFSA
-396 KLLAILP
+396 LP
-403 IKLEGAGLDLTVDD
+403 ITVLSDAATVSLEITGPNARLNDESVTLTVAGVVEGRTITNTRTIPPELITSGLVIPTESTVTMYHAGGETLTLYFPRTKTSIVVESTVAVASETDD
-417 SSGTVAAMGMIDGV
+417 FFRLVNGNADIMVGSGGSGTVFIAEQVADENNM
-431 QISPRPL
+431 
-438 RREAGATAGE
+438 RRFELPIVAGATTTMRISLEVNLTLNGNPVVGKAQIPYPKVVPPVVVVASAVIEGSQV
-448 YTYFFPIG
+448 
-456 AALRGTV
+456 ARATV
-463 TVTHKT
+463 TM
-469 GNELTF
+469 L
-475 QFPRSGANVVIG
+475 QG
-487 STVEISTEEFDY
+487 S
-499 LALLDGTAD
+499 
-508 ILLGSGGG
+508 
-516 MFVAEQRLT
+516 VA
-525 TTNDYRRFTVFANAA
+525 
-540 PNTTLTLGLV
+540 
-550 VDEDGT
+550 
-556 NTTLQLPLP
+556 
-565 LPDKR
+565 
-570 PVSVRVEQVIGN
+570 
-582 TTTNINLERLRASV
+582 
-596 ELANDPFLTDT
+596 LANDNFLDGAV
-607 SPPSYYKN
+607 SPPSYYRD
-615 AGAASNIVILGTLRT
+615 AAN
-630 GGGGGEP
+630 
-637 YTSSKV
+637 TSAV
-643 SGSGDLVINN
+643 
-653 GVVGIST
+653 VVGT
-660 LQAPAKD
+660 LQAAGGSGRPYTWTKSAGDLDVASDVVSIPNGTAATKD
-667 GNTLVL
+667 GNTLTVRFVL
-673 QIMVNDNSSD
+673 NDNGSD
-683 VIGAETP
+683 TADIGGTTEPVTVDF
-690 ALVVSFTVV
+690 ALA
-699 YQEIVPLAASLPGFS
+699 YRAIVPLSLDSNIGGAAQIFGLLNEQNPRRNAQELSAVGGQSVIVWRKIAGELNVESAQADGKKGQVYIPAGVAPATGSNGAVLTLSAALLQPSAGGAVTSSVGFAVTVHYHGVSLISPPAFAPATDKAISVNSPTFYRVTALS
-714 GIPSVYGVLGDS
+714 GDRTAMDIATLQPATGGAGNYTYIKVGDEGLDFDSAPNSRKVSIPADTPPIGQRLGLTVEIIDVGIGQNVTPHVTVMLTVQYDDVDVIRVNFDDADGLVTVYGLQGQTTLY
-726 ARKVVATA
+726 ANVAQVETGGGFGA
-734 AVVGSGG
+734 ITVGKVGSGG
-741 AITYSP
+741 
-747 IDGALRLEAG
+747 
-757 HVLYIPAGNPPA
+757 V
-769 AGPDGNLLTLNSEV
+769 
-783 RQATNAGVP
+783 
-792 AMTVTLGLTLRY
+792 
-804 IGIPAVGANL
+804 
-814 NAVAP
+814 
-819 AISTGLNSFAITA
+819 
-832 EAGDTGKMDVFSV
+832 
-845 AGSGGAGGTFTYRK
+845 
-859 ITGELDFAHD
+859 
-869 GNQRVSIPSGMA
+869 
-881 PRTQPYSVVIEIQDS
+881 
-896 GTGATETP
+896 
-904 HYTLTVQV
+904 
-912 RYFSVNEVNL
+912 
-922 SFDDRDENPT
+922 
-932 DGLATVFGLQGNNE
+932 
-946 AQNNVARVVAGG
+946 
-958 GFGGVTLAKVG
+958 
-969 DAGLDLEGN
+969 LDLRNGTE
-978 ASGARIN
+978 IF
-985 IPANNPPQP
+985 IPQGTAP
-994 TPGRMLLIT
+994 TGQDLAIT
-1003 VSANDSAERDPNTNG
+1003 VSGNDSEASDPNG
-1018 ITDPKTATMTLHYV
+1018 ITDAATAILTLEYA
-1032 QVNQLGGAYYPVN
+1032 QVATLNATFSRVN
-1045 SNGNGQVP
+1045 ARNGQVG
-1053 SGASQITAPVHTVGM
+1053 SALGEKVLTVGM
-1068 AAATTQFTVASL
+1068 TTTNPSEFTVAK
-1080 SVSGGVGNYNYRE
+1080 VVAAGGVGEYTYTRDR
-1093 IGGGRELSVDNNGQ
+1093 GNNQ
-1107 ILMAQGIVPNPPDTG
+1107 LR
-1122 SPYEIVVEVND
+1122 VND
-1133 DASHA
+1133 DGEVLIVGGTPPGDLSLTVVVRVDDSGDNSEVSPAFLASLTVFYNTIGVIA
-1138 NGGLTPAV
+1138 AEVVDTRNNAVPSVIKADGGTVYFLSAGANTSTEFGRLEVNGGLGNQI
-1146 RFTLTVSYNTIVPLA
+1146 SDYDIVMSNP
-1161 ARVLDTR
+1161 
-1168 DDATPLE
+1168 
-1175 IANGGRV
+1175 
-1182 YFLKSGANAN
+1182 
-1192 ATFGRL
+1192 
-1198 VVSGGFPS
+1198 
-1206 PADNYTIT
+1206 
-1214 PSSQSGIAYDTN
+1214 SGITYDDSTRI
-1226 TGNLSMTKC
+1226 LSMDKC
-1235 TAGAKSIRFTINDVG
+1235 SSGTKSIRFTINDDSVDDG
-1250 DESATDLTD
+1250 NTTEEIVFDVSLT
-1259 ELVVNFAVT
+1259 N
-1268 SGADECLDAIALQL
+1268 ECVDAIAAQL

-1287 ADATS
+1287 ANATS
-1292 PLNIYGLEGKTD
+1292 PLNIHALEGKTD
-1304 ATVVASWTATGGG
+1304 ATVVAAWTATGGG
-1317 AGDFVWTQSGDL
+1317 GDL
-1329 GLVPTSDGK
+1329 TWRKTGGDLDLTPNNN
-1338 VRQVQVPQ
+1338 QVQVPQ
-1346 GTTPQTGSGRE
+1346 GTTPGDAPNGKA
-1357 LVMTVTAD
+1357 LVLTAMVNDED
-1365 DGTDSG
+1365 DKG
-1371 GFLIDPQT
+1371 GFLT
-1379 AEMTVNYIEVP
+1379 APVVTEMTVNYIEVP
-1390 SVKLALN
+1390 AVQLALN
-1397 RGGNAINSLVDIYGV
+1397 DDGDNAITSPVNVYGV
-1412 ESVAKT
+1412 ESVAK
-1418 GAELKVAD
+1418 AADKRKVAN
-1426 IVASG
+1426 IAASG
-1431 GSGNVAVNLQTSG
+1431 GAGGALDLSFQTSG
-1444 TGATTADS
+1444 DGATTADS
-1452 FEIVSNNALNI
+1452 FEIVGNNAVNI
-1463 TKAFPAFGDGAE
+1463 TKAFPAFGNSELAT
-1475 NAVAAVVASDD
+1475 AAVVASDS
-1486 GANSAATPNVTMRA
+1486 GANSGATPDVTVRA
-1500 TVRLLPVLGRVEE
+1500 TVQILPVLAAVEE
-1513 GGDIVVERLNN
+1513 GGNIVEIGNADN
-1524 VIQPS
+1524 VVAPTSPS
-1529 ATSKTET
+1529 ATEAN
-1536 EFTVYALASAKEER
+1536 FTVYILAGAPRHSPPIAQVSAAA
-1550 VIARINPAS
+1550 VT
-1559 VARNAAVDG
+1559 RNAGVAG
-1568 LSGLR
+1568 ASGLR
-1573 LVPFDSTTTGSGTG
+1573 IKAPERHADSTPLASGLSFNG
-1587 LEFGLEGQVAAV
+1587 GNPVAQVR
-1599 KIADSATPT
+1599 INDGATAT
-1608 SSGADLNLVL
+1608 SGGADLKLVL
-1618 TYVDEANAGTAAAD
+1618 EYDDEGFAPVHTLTESRRKTVNVHYETVAPFIVQARTADDSAVLPANEAVTA
-1632 VAVFTQPRMKT
+1632 
-1643 LRVKYVAVAA
+1643 YVAAGATEEVRVA
-1653 FEPKVRNAAGSEDL
+1653 RLNQ
-1667 GNKEATVYVAPSNTD
+1667 
-1682 PRTAAKIMKVGG
+1682 VGG
-1694 AGAANADMRIVS
+1694 ADGMDIVSQSGDLMAKKIGDVFYAVVTANTDIGNTLHLTVMMDDAPGAADNSPERAQGS
-1706 NTSTPTGLQVMP
+1706 QTPPVRLE
-1718 NGDVVVDG
+1718 
-1726 SVAKDTTLTVVVV
+1726 L
-1739 LDDTAEGDAAGSV
+1739 
-1752 TDHATLTV
+1752 
-1760 TVAYLES
+1760 TVAYLETQ
-1767 RDVVANL
+1767 DVVASFANI
-1774 VPLPSGN
+1774 PGDD
-1781 NHFLGDAA
+1781 HFLGAA
-1789 TDGTRT
+1789 DSTSGVRT
-1795 VYWKASE
+1795 LYFKDSASRPAE
-1802 TRTKLPLFRL
+1802 LDILRI
-1812 NAASGSG
+1812 NIQSGSPP
-1819 QYTYDSTGQ
+1819 YTTDTSGTGFGLD
-1828 GFNLQGFELSGSGN
+1828 GFNLKDGSNAN
-1842 NDRMLELLA
+1842 NRVLALLQA
-1851 SIGDGVKAFATV
+1851 KADGAMAVATV
-1863 EIDDTGNAD
+1863 EIDDSGAAAAISDPIT
-1872 EIALTD
+1872 LT
-1878 PATLMATVEVKLVTA
+1878 ASVAVKHVEA
-1893 IDTALLVPANV
+1893 IEVELIVPEDV
-1904 PGGAP
+1904 PGGP
-1909 AGTTLGGLYVRSAAA
+1909 TAGDTLGALYVRSAAA
-1924 AESSSVYIAS
+1924 ANSSSVHIANAS
-1934 VVARGGVE
+1934 ASKGVE
-1942 QFTYTRQ
+1942 QFTYTRH
-1949 SESSAELLLNA
+1949 SDSSAELLLN
-1960 DGEVHLAANYVPDGN
+1960 DSGEVHLAANYTPDGN

-2005 VLAETIGAV
+2005 VLAETIGAEV
-2014 AFLRNNGGAYV
+2014 FLRNNGGAYV
-2025 PNGTSAN
+2025 PNGTSGN

-2041 TVKVKTADYG
+2041 TVKVKTADYP

-2109 PQTFGITAV
+2109 PQTFGITAIV
-2118 VNESG
+2118 DESA
-2123 TDPNNLTPGATISV
+2123 TDPNNLTPGATISL

-2148 AAFEDTDGDPIPGRH
+2148 AAFEDTDGDPISGRH

-2204 LIVNS
+2204 LIVNP

-2216 GGVAP
+2216 GGVVP

-2278 TGGSVYFLN
+2278 TGGIVYFLN
-2287 DDPDENAVFA
+2287 ADPDENAVFA

-2316 DEVGLSYDTS
+2316 DEVGLSYNIS
-2326 TRELSMTKCTDTP
+2326 NRELSMTKCTDTP

-2375 FDAISARPER
+2375 VDEISARPER
-2385 LNAVRGAHITDIP
+2385 LNAVRGAEITDIP

-2541 ERIATEGSFT
+2541 ERIATEGNFT

-2563 QDLQLIANQV
+2563 QDLQLIENQV

-2680 LIPASAVPSAAPGL
+2680 LIPNSAVPSAAPGL
-2694 ELTVRIEVDDTG
+2694 KLTVRIEVDDTG

-2744 GDTVYPKIV
+2744 GDTIYPKIV
-2753 SAKSS
+2753 GAKSS

-2765 GLAFKTDLSG
+2765 GLAFKAGLSG

-2783 GSAAELLFA
+2783 GSAAALLFA
-2792 DDASVVEIAGDTE
+2792 DDASVVQIAGDTE

-2903 ELRIAADVVPGDLA
+2903 ELRIAADVIPGDLA
-2917 SGKLLTA
+2917 TGKLLTA
-2924 TVKVNDDAAAVG
+2924 TVSVNDDESAVG
-2936 GGETGEVEILV
+2936 GTETGEVEILV

-2971 VPTSA
+2971 VPTSS

-3035 SRRPNNGD
+3035 SRRPANGD

-3097 NPPNRGNG
+3097 NPPNRGNQI
-3105 TGTQITVILP
+3105 GTQITVILP

-3182 AEDITLSVVVAN
+3182 AEDITLSIVVAN

-3209 TVYVVFPGVEKLE
+3209 TVYVVFPGVEKLN

-3358 IADATNTTYYGAK
+3358 IADAANTTYYGAK

-3427 TPSAATSEARR
+3427 TPSAETSEARR

-3598 VLSTTDAALSNT
+3598 VLSTTDATLSNT

-3625 KVSASGGVG
+3625 KVAASGGVG
-3634 GTYSYTPTPAQA
+3634 GTYSYTPTPAA
-3646 GGTNL
+3646 NGGTNL

-3659 NIIAG
+3659 NIIDG
-3664 TNPVAGDG
+3664 TIPLAGDG

-3686 NTEGDRDETS
+3686 DTEGDRDETS

-3706 VLLEDLALTAKDL
+3706 VLLEDLALTAKDAGGNN
-3719 DDSDVGAE
+3719 VGAE
-3727 ASIGTFYLREGAT
+3727 ASLGTFYLRDGAST
-3740 TNSAVLVGSV
+3740 DSQVLVGSV
-3750 EASGGIPGQGYTY
+3750 EASGGIQGYTY

-3773 FNTETRQLHIPANKA
+3773 FDPQTRQLHIPNNTS
-3788 AADPNTAA
+3788 AADPNTEA
-3796 ATLLITLEV
+3796 ATLLITVQV
-3805 TDSQE
+3805 TDSQSPAE
-3810 TPVTKELTVR
+3810 TTDLTVR

-3831 LTINPQTGITQ
+3831 LTITPESGITP
-3842 NTRNEYVVVRPA
+3842 NSRNEYVVVRPA

-3891 ANNTSPTRQTITAI
+3891 ANNTSPTGQTVTAQI
-3905 LTQTDGGVANDLR
+3905 TQTDGGDADDLT
-3918 DEEGARPD
+3918 DEKGARPD
-3926 RTHEIAVRYIPAL
+3926 RIHQIAVRYIPAL

-3984 ENLHTGGNELIVGS
+3984 ENLHPAGNDLIVGS
-3998 SDGIVSIPLSV
+3998 SDGIVSIPAAV
-4009 TPIVGGL
+4009 QPQVGGL

-4044 YHLLESPEIVAQD
+4044 YHLLESPEIEAQNLA
-4057 KDGTAALTAPGGA
+4057 GTELDNTNTPT
-4070 NGAVFYQLS
+4070 FYRLS
-4079 GTPLA
+4079 GSALDN
-4084 ADLPVAK
+4084 DLPVAK
-4091 VVGSKGTSPYEFAIE
+4091 VVGSKGSGTYTYAIV
-4106 GSNTTGLEVDAN
+4106 GADGNGVANGMRVDTAGN
-4118 TGNIILKSGQST
+4118 EGNIVIVSGQS
-4130 AATGAAADKVITVR
+4130 AAAAGSADRIVTVR
-4144 LTDSQDTSETADAT
+4144 LTDDQGTPESADAT
-4158 LTIRFEAVAPLPV
+4158 LTIRFEAVAPHDNVQINVQSGVTQVANEFIV
-4171 VYLENPNDGFKV
+4171 VQAGAPGANVHVMDLVTDDTLSKTGGDAALAFVAASPHDRLEILSNTPRNGQTLIANIRQTDGDDNDLERTRPDQNYVIAVRYIPALAAEVRNAAG
-4183 YDPTDK
+4183 DTP
-4189 TLTVLV
+4189 L
-4195 NAGVT
+4195 AGV
-4200 GKQLVFA
+4200 LEIEA
-4207 EVSGGAPG
+4207 ETPASLNIASIAVSGGTSDTYTYAIRQLHSGGNALGVTDDGVVYIPVDVAPLPTEGLSLTAEITANDKADSKNANATPAALATITVKYVMDPG
-4215 VNAAF
+4215 VQA
-4220 VQGNLEHD
+4220 E
-4228 AGNLE
+4228 
-4233 INIPAGTVPSGQL
+4233 
-4246 LSAVMRS
+4246 
-4253 TDGDGETTDTPAVRA
+4253 A
-4268 QKTARPDRDDTILV
+4268 Q
-4282 RYMSHVGLTF
+4282 
-4292 TQNDG
+4292 
-4297 TTPLDVNTRINLQKI
+4297 
-4312 AGTPNLA
+4312 
-4319 SIFVAKFEGRGGVG
+4319 
-4333 ALTYSVSG
+4333 
-4341 NTESGKNVQYDT
+4341 
-4353 TNRVLWI
+4353 
-4360 DNNVNPTSGGLE
+4360 
-4372 ITVVVSANDN
+4372 
-4382 EAATNGVTQN
+4382 
-4392 IAITY
+4392 
-4397 REAPA
+4397 
-4402 TPLSGDFVAAAPSSD
+4402 
-4417 SRIVGAFN
+4417 
-4425 DDERVTVFG
+4425 
-4434 LNADGTTD
+4434 
-4442 GLPVIALSHNN
+4442 
-4453 PNVGAGQISKL
+4453 
-4464 SGNLDYANGQV
+4464 
-4475 SIPSADRKKFGDV
+4475 
-4488 FAGVFEANDGSP
+4488 
-4500 ATQNATYSITVLLSE
+4500 
-4515 RLQGTARGEAL
+4515 
-4526 YVDAG
+4526 
-4531 RADDHATPNRG
+4531 
-4542 QYFYTADTESAVFR
+4542 
-4556 PVFTLPGITVE
+4556 
-4567 GLEVRSAGNNYE
+4567 
-4579 WDFATKQLRRNGAA
+4579 
-4593 RANHAVAAAVTVL
+4593 
-4606 DPNANPKILP
+4606 
-4616 VPLAL
+4616 
-4621 DLRNREVPALEIVNQ
+4621 DL
-4636 DDSAADTTASQIA
+4636 
-4649 HTATPSTPIWT
+4649 
-4660 FRVKGGA
+4660 
-4667 LTRTTYRP
+4667 
-4675 FHNLQVSG
+4675 
-4683 SGAFVVATLA
+4683 
-4693 RVPGSGI
+4693 
-4700 NEFAD
+4700 
-4705 FEIRIDFTHTDA
+4705 
-4717 AQRRGQTLTL
+4717 
-4727 TVTAEDVGYPGLGAV
+4727 
-4742 EHVAEVILEQAPIP
+4742 
-4756 HVEAVL
+4756 
-4762 WTPEAA
+4762 A
-4768 GTATQ
+4768 GTAINPASPPAFYRLLNDPIPDTP
-4773 ISAPVEIA
+4773 ITGMPVA
-4781 VLAAGLQ
+4781 
-4788 NVASV
+4788 
-4793 SVSKG
+4793 
-4798 LPANNQVYTYT
+4798 
-4809 ERRIDQNGNE
+4809 
-4819 LTGQPSLLFDE
+4819 
-4830 STGIISIPA
+4830 
-4839 NLQPLGGDG
+4839 
-4848 LTITFEVA
+4848 
-4856 VDDTS
+4856 
-4861 QPTTD
+4861 
-4866 PATVKLELVYKL
+4866 
-4878 VPPLSGEVQVSDTG
+4878 
-4892 AALTSPTVIYQLGN
+4892 
-4906 NPTPQVAGLP
+4906 
-4916 VGVKVAA
+4916 KVVA
-4923 SGGTPPYRYTINPSG
+4923 SGGTPPYRYVVFGNTNPDG
-4938 GNPGKLGIEQT
+4938 LGVDQT
-4949 SGEVN
+4949 SGEVA
-4954 ILGGERPNTGAA
+4954 IQT
-4966 SQRTLTV
+4966 
-4973 NIADSGGQ
+4973 GQ
-4981 TSEAIVTV
+4981 TGDDPAENKVRKVTV
-4989 HFVRVDPIGLAGNGA
+4989 RITDNRQPNARETLATISVIFEAVG
-5004 FNFNSQQQ
+5004 
-5012 CHEGSRRFGNANA
+5012 RFGNLLSDTPENDAYKNPAGHYVLVRPGAVSQALVVIDSFGIGRADTVTKFGGSNQLVLDPNAGAFRLRIAPNTVPGGVGGAPGGLTLIADLQANDDDSTPQKRARPNKSGYLVTVIYLA
-5025 ELRMPVREEGFKF
+5025 EIDATVEDASDTEIPDLANIDITGPANEGSVYVGDIEASGGTGDYSYTKLASGGGELSVDDNGQVFIPASAEPTADDGTQLFIVVDVDDKGANNDR
-5038 TNQAAPGES
+5038 TAAKRISLDVDYILDPGLSGQVQNLDGTPATSTPTIYRLAGSAAPAEGLATGLKVVGQRGTGYTYAIEGTSPNPDGLSVDASSGVISIVASQTPDTDASKVRVVTVKISGTRNGSPSDALVTVSVIFRAVNEISANSFQIQSNERCSLPDQNDATEQTVVLPVAEVGTEYRLSGSGNCGFFTLIQES
-5047 GICTFLGHF
+5047 G
-5056 DDTRTGFGMT
+5056 GFSFT
-5066 GGSGNLLRTTKE
+5066 GGSGNIART
-5078 TVGNLQAVFRTTET
+5078 AVESNSLKVRQNGRKAEIQLSSEPFEYTAER
-5092 RIDVTFAGHTYTD
+5092 VT
-5105 GETQAK
+5105 
-5111 LVIAYNDDGPAKD
+5111 LSIVVVYNDDGPAAD
-5124 LTPEFLKTLVVIFPG
+5124 LTAEHRKTIYVVFPAG
-5139 IARVDAVLNDEG
+5139 IPSVDAVLNDAG
-5151 GSPINLTGIEKRGP
+5151 GTAIPDLTDIDITVPED
-5165 GGEKVIIGTI
+5165 KVSVYVGDI
-5175 VASGGTGSGYT
+5175 VASGGTGNYAF
-5186 YTKAA
+5186 TKEGT
-5191 TGGGALALDSNTGE
+5191 TGNLTVSPAGQVYIEPDAVPTQGTGAQLAMT
-5205 VSIPDDVNP
+5205 VN
-5214 AAGAGAALHL
+5214 
-5224 LVDVD
+5224 VN

-5238 TAKQLRIE
+5238 KQKQLVIE
-5246 VQYIEEQG
+5246 VDYILQLG
-5254 APPLAGEVQNADGN
+5254 LAGQTQQTD
-5268 EVTAAPTVYRVTN
+5268 
-5281 VPTPDLGLPTGLK
+5281 
-5294 VVGSGGTAPYSYA
+5294 GTA
-5307 AKTPQPPNNK
+5307 
-5317 RLLVSADGQVIS
+5317 VSGEHVVLRQADV
-5329 IPSGQTATPSGG
+5329 ATPSGG
-5341 DTERLMTVVITDGA
+5341 LDAGVKVVGQN
-5355 GDTVEVAVT
+5355 GEG
-5364 VNFETVS
+5364 NYQY
-5371 GHGALTHDL
+5371 
-5380 ATDAAAGTGTNA
+5380 AAAGTAADSQLEVSNSGEVKIKQGQTATGQLLLLTVRITDSASTPATALHTVSIRFNSVA
-5392 NTYYIAR
+5392 PHADLTRTLETGVTENSIGEYVVVVQ
-5399 DGAQSGAVNVLSNVK
+5399 GAQSSNVDVLSGIKSDQGANVNRVGTDPFQLLYVY
-5414 SSEATNIEV
+5414 SGFTGGALRIAGGATGEP
-5423 VGIDSGLT
+5423 T
-5431 FNYDSTANAGVVQID
+5431 
-5446 ASTVPSGQT
+5446 GQT
-5455 FAATV
+5455 LSFQV
-5460 RATDGDSTPQAA
+5460 VVTDGNGEDSDSAEVKAQKTARQ
-5472 GRLDRTFQFSVVYLE
+5472 DRTFDIAVRYLS
-5487 HLEAQLWDAP
+5487 HLTGAKLQDA
-5497 SGGATIDIAT
+5497 SDADIDLSSAVLVTAAGGASVYVGDIA
-5507 AIEKTSAADVS
+5507 A
-5518 VFVGSVS
+5518 
-5525 VSGGTGAY
+5525 SGGTGEY
-5533 TFDKGTCTNLDVD
+5533 TFGK
-5546 TDGNVFIP
+5546 
-5554 ADATDPVAGSGTPG
+5554 DATTGGLTVSPAG
-5568 SCQVII
+5568 QVYLRSDAVPTSEGAAFAMTVNV
-5574 NDSGD
+5574 NDSGKD
-5579 GSAATPA
+5579 NEVTNGTAIEIT
-5586 HGAFN
+5586 
-5591 VQVNHILQET
+5591 VNYILQAT
-5601 GPALPLLAGDLFFYR
+5601 GPALPRYNGDLTVLR
-5616 ERGAGFNRRICPNN
+5616 DKGAGGLGRNRICPFN
-5630 ISCLTGSTLPPEIIP
+5630 TLCEEIVGIITPEIVTHDRRLTVFGFN
-5645 TDTRLTMWG
+5645 TDTAPVFIFT
-5654 MNSDTGSQFAFNVG
+5654 AA
-5668 FSVPAVVTAE
+5668 FSVPAVITEAS
-5678 NGSDFEVTGP
+5678 GSHFSVGAGG
-5688 TNSPTGTRYR
+5688 NSPFGIRYP
-5698 VALKAANIKRWGQEL
+5698 VMLKTENLHKWGQEL
-5713 EARLVATGNGGTH
+5713 EARLRVRDPENTL

-5731 VKVLL
+5731 VTMLL
-5736 AERMPTSALGIG
+5736 AERVPPASLTVGITSASNH
-5748 PVGIDGGNPARPMQL
+5748 GNTPGSRTNTNANRPMQWL
-5763 LYPSNFA
+5763 NPNDV
-5770 LGDRL
+5770 GPTDTP
-5775 PGYQAVGDFPGVTV
+5775 PGFQAVADFPGMTV
-5789 TGLEVFA
+5789 TDVEV
-5796 VLASTRGPTNP
+5796 VRVRVSSLVGNPPDISTWG
-5807 VPIDTRGNFR
+5807 DFQ
-5817 WDEDAKLL
+5817 WDEEAKIV
-5825 RREGRPAQGGD
+5825 RRNGIRPAGSD
-5836 PDYYVW
+5836 PFYDVW
-5842 LRGSGANP
+5842 VRGKDPNP
-5850 KIVPAV
+5850 KMVPTP
-5856 LTFRLRNRTM
+5856 LSFRLRYRGVS
-5866 NPMTWQTN
+5866 PLAWQTT
-5874 PGTIT
+5874 PPSTIA
-5879 PTGNTSFEV
+5879 PSGVTSFEV
-5888 KGGAQSRNYSPFA
+5888 KGGAQARNYSPLR
-5901 DMVATVDS
+5901 DMVAEVNAP
-5909 ERFVISNMSRTD
+5909 FVISNMRISRA
-5921 GNNDRRF
+5921 GSNDWRF
-5928 SFDVS
+5928 LFDVGLS
-5933 VAPGTPSGTHT
+5933 SGASAGAHT
-5944 ATITVTDRGY
+5944 ANIVVRDRGY
-5954 TSSGTLTQEI
+5954 TSFGTLTH
-5964 TVEVP
+5964 TATATK

>member
-21 LSADSRLFPVG
+21 LSADSRLFPAG

-370 REYSQRIRRAGTA
+370 REYSQRIRKSPDSGSIA
-383 SNIPEFTFSADAT
+383 PEFTFVVDS
-396 KLLAILP
+396 LP
-403 IKLEGAGLDLTVDD
+403 IDLEGEGGQLSLNIANVGTSLLPTVVLMGTISGVEIANRTLTLNANNLYSFAV
-417 SSGTVAAMGMIDGV
+417 V
-431 QISPRPL
+431 Q
-438 RREAGATAGE
+438 
-448 YTYFFPIG
+448 
-456 AALRGTV
+456 ALTGTV
-463 TVTHKT
+463 TVRHK
-469 GNELTF
+469 GVAALTVTF
-475 QFPRSGANVVIG
+475 KRTNTPVRIG

-525 TTNDYRRFTVFANAA
+525 ATGEYRRFTVFANAA
-540 PNTTLTLGLV
+540 PSITLTLGLV

-615 AGAASNIVILGTLRT
+615 AGAASNIVILGTLQT
-630 GGGGGEP
+630 GGGGGGP
-637 YTSSKV
+637 YTS

-653 GVVGIST
+653 GVVGIPTS
-660 LQAPAKD
+660 QEPAKD

-683 VIGAETP
+683 AIGAETP
-690 ALVVSFTVV
+690 ALVVNFTVV

-747 IDGALRLEAG
+747 IDGALRLDAG
-757 HVLYIPAGNPPA
+757 HVVYIPAGNPPA
-769 AGPDGNLLTLNSEV
+769 AGSAQTGGNLLTLNSEI
-783 RQATNAGVP
+783 RQAASGGVP
-792 AMTVTLGLTLRY
+792 AMTVTLGLTVRY

-814 NAVAP
+814 NAIAP
-819 AISTGLNSFAITA
+819 AISTGQNSFDITA
-832 EAGDTGKMDVFSV
+832 QAGDTGRMEVLNV
-845 AGSGGAGGTFTYRK
+845 VGTGGAGGGFTMRM
-859 ITGELDFAHD
+859 TD
-869 GNQRVSIPSGMA
+869 GDLSFDPSNGRVYISQSTT
-881 PRTQPYSVVIEIQDS
+881 PRPLPYSVVIAIDDL

-904 HYTLTVQV
+904 TYTLTVRVQ
-912 RYFSVNEVNL
+912 YDSVEVIRVN
-922 SFDDRDENPT
+922 FNDP
-932 DGLATVFGLQGNNE
+932 DGLVTVYGLQGQTTVY
-946 AQNNVARVVAGG
+946 ANVAQVETGG
-958 GFGGVTLAKVG
+958 GFGAITVGKVG
-969 DAGLDLEGN
+969 SGGVLDLRNGTE
-978 ASGARIN
+978 IF
-985 IPANNPPQP
+985 IPQGTAP
-994 TPGRMLLIT
+994 TGQDLAIT
-1003 VSANDSAERDPNTNG
+1003 VSGNDSEASDPNG
-1018 ITDPKTATMTLHYV
+1018 ITDAATAILTLEYA
-1032 QVNQLGGAYYPVN
+1032 QVPTLNATFLRVSPR
-1045 SNGNGQVP
+1045 NGQV
-1053 SGASQITAPVHTVGM
+1053 GTALPVRVLTVGM
-1068 AAATTQFTVASL
+1068 TQAINAAFTVAK
-1080 SVSGGVGNYNYRE
+1080 VMAEGGVGGNPNSEYTYTRAGG
-1093 IGGGRELSVDNNGQ
+1093 IGNLSVNPEGEVLIAANTQPGADQ
-1107 ILMAQGIVPNPPDTG
+1107 RMEIIVRVDDTG
-1122 SPYEIVVEVND
+1122 TNSQISPAFL
-1133 DASHA
+1133 AS
-1138 NGGLTPAV
+1138 
-1146 RFTLTVSYNTIVPLA
+1146 LTVLYNTIGIIGAEVM
-1161 ARVLDTR
+1161 DTR
-1168 DDATPLE
+1168 PGATPATLPDSGGKVYF
-1175 IANGGRV
+1175 ISGGATANQVFGRV
-1182 YFLKSGANAN
+1182 NIFGGLGNQHSDYEVAVSNDSG
-1192 ATFGRL
+1192 L
-1198 VVSGGFPS
+1198 
-1206 PADNYTIT
+1206 
-1214 PSSQSGIAYDTN
+1214 AYDQG

-1235 TAGAKSIRFTINDVG
+1235 GAQTPKTIRLTINDKNDDGGITEPFVFNF
-1250 DESATDLTD
+1250 S
-1259 ELVVNFAVT
+1259 VV
-1268 SGADECLDAIALQL
+1268 SGGDECLSHVS
-1282 KDAAN
+1282 
-1287 ADATS
+1287 ADVEDLSGSGTAVAGT
-1292 PLNIYGLEGKTD
+1292 LLRYGLEAVNAPSD
-1304 ATVVASWTATGGG
+1304 VAVATIEVSGG
-1317 AGDFVWTQSGDL
+1317 AGDLTAAKTSGELNLDGVL
-1329 GLVPTSDGK
+1329 SGGLLTVEIPA
-1338 VRQVQVPQ
+1338 
-1346 GTTPQTGSGRE
+1346 GTTPKAVGNANN
-1357 LVMTVTAD
+1357 LVLVAVVND
-1365 DGTDSG
+1365 ANANG
-1371 GFLIDPQT
+1371 GFLTDPATVSVT
-1379 AEMTVNYIEVP
+1379 ANYVAVP
-1390 SVKLALN
+1390 SVVLN
-1397 RGGNAINSLVDIYGV
+1397 LNHPTGHANAGNAIADVVTVYGV
-1412 ESVAKT
+1412 ESATNDATVA
-1418 GAELKVAD
+1418 AYA
-1426 IVASG
+1426 ASG
-1431 GSGNVAVNLQTSG
+1431 GASGANVAAVLHSDTTENSFAAISGASGDLKLNLT
-1444 TGATTADS
+1444 
-1452 FEIVSNNALNI
+1452 
-1463 TKAFPAFGDGAE
+1463 FPAFDAPR
-1475 NAVAAVVASDD
+1475 NVIAAVS
-1486 GANSAATPNVTMRA
+1486 ANDTGGTQAHTDATPEVVKRA
-1500 TVRLLPVLGRVEE
+1500 TVRLLPVLAAVEE
-1513 GGDIVVERLNN
+1513 GGNIVEVGNADN
-1524 VIQPS
+1524 VVAPTSQS
-1529 ATSKTET
+1529 ATEAN
-1536 EFTVYALASAKEER
+1536 FTVYVLANAPHTIPIAQVSAAAVTRNAGVAGASGLR
-1550 VIARINPAS
+1550 VQAPTRHSDSTPEASGLTLSGGNPVAQIRISPGATATS
-1559 VARNAAVDG
+1559 GGADLKLVLEYEDEGFDAVADLTAPRRKTVNVHYELVTPFTVQFRTPDDVTLIPDNAAVVTSYVAAGATEEVRVARLNQIGGADG
-1568 LSGLR
+1568 MDIVSQSGDLMAKKIGNVFYAVVPENTGIGNTLHLTVSMDDAPGAADNSPERAQGSRTPPVELR
-1573 LVPFDSTTTGSGTG
+1573 L
-1587 LEFGLEGQVAAV
+1587 
-1599 KIADSATPT
+1599 
-1608 SSGADLNLVL
+1608 
-1618 TYVDEANAGTAAAD
+1618 
-1632 VAVFTQPRMKT
+1632 
-1643 LRVKYVAVAA
+1643 
-1653 FEPKVRNAAGSEDL
+1653 
-1667 GNKEATVYVAPSNTD
+1667 
-1682 PRTAAKIMKVGG
+1682 
-1694 AGAANADMRIVS
+1694 
-1706 NTSTPTGLQVMP
+1706 
-1718 NGDVVVDG
+1718 
-1726 SVAKDTTLTVVVV
+1726 
-1739 LDDTAEGDAAGSV
+1739 
-1752 TDHATLTV
+1752 
-1760 TVAYLES
+1760 TVAYLETQ
-1767 RDVVANL
+1767 DVVAQL
-1774 VPLPSGN
+1774 ADIAGN
-1781 NHFLGDAA
+1781 DHFLGAA
-1789 TDGTRT
+1789 DSTSGVRTLYFKDGATRP
-1795 VYWKASE
+1795 AQLDIL
-1802 TRTKLPLFRL
+1802 RI
-1812 NAASGSG
+1812 NAQSGSG
-1819 QYTYDSTGQ
+1819 DYTFEDGTPD
-1828 GFNLQGFELSGSGN
+1828 GFALKAGTSQNNMVLALLQ
-1842 NDRMLELLA
+1842 A
-1851 SIGDGVKAFATV
+1851 KADGATALATV
-1863 EIDDTGNAD
+1863 VIDDTGAGS
-1872 EIALTD
+1872 EISE
-1878 PATLMATVEVKLVTA
+1878 PATLTVSVAVKDVSAIATE
-1893 IDTALLVPANV
+1893 LLVPANV
-1904 PGGAP
+1904 PGVGP
-1909 AGTTLGGLYVRSAAA
+1909 GAGTTLGGLYVRSAAA

-1942 QFTYTRQ
+1942 EFTYTRQ
-1949 SESSAELLLNA
+1949 SESSAELLLND
-1960 DGEVHLAANYVPDGN
+1960 DGQVHLAANYTPDGN

-2014 AFLRNNGGAYV
+2014 AFLRNNSGAYV

-2123 TDPNNLTPGATISV
+2123 TDPNNLTPPATISV

-2204 LIVNS
+2204 LIVNP

-2216 GGVAP
+2216 GGVVP

-2278 TGGSVYFLN
+2278 KGGSVYFLN

-2467 VNDDSTKGG
+2467 VNDDSNKGG
-2476 FLTDVAEVKM
+2476 FLTDVVEVKM

-2606 LFTIAVRYLG
+2606 TFTISVRYLG

-2753 SAKSS
+2753 GAKSS

-2765 GLAFKTDLSG
+2765 GLAFKAGLSG

-2783 GSAAELLFA
+2783 GSAAALLFA
-2792 DDASVVEIAGDTE
+2792 DDASVVQIAGDTE

-2847 ARTAASGGDV
+2847 ARTAASNGDV
-2857 INAVREIRVTEAEAD
+2857 INAVRQIRVTEAEATD
-2872 DAHFVAH
+2872 THFVAH

-2893 GGTDFEIEGN
+2893 EGTNFVISGN
-2903 ELRIAADVVPGDLA
+2903 ELQIAAGVNPGDLA
-2917 SGKLLTA
+2917 TGKLLTA
-2924 TVKVNDDAAAVG
+2924 TVKVNDDATAVG

-2956 VVGSFVETRGDGTKN
+2956 VVGSFVEGRDGTTE
-2971 VPTSA
+2971 VPSSSPVIVYSTWTSGA
-2976 PVTVFSFYTFPP
+2976 
-2988 QNLAPATVVATAKA
+2988 AADATVAATAKA
-3002 TVTGRDGDTFTYHR
+3002 TVTNREGETYTFHKVGTEGKLEVNENSGAVTLAANYPSQNRHPEGRHDFHT
-3016 VGGADTFSVDE
+3016 
-3027 NTGAIEIK
+3027 I
-3035 SRRPNNGD
+3035 
-3043 VDQHL
+3043 
-3048 VTVEFRAAA
+3048 TVEFRAAT
-3057 NAVATRQTLTVRHQ
+3057 NAVATQQTLTVRHQ
-3071 MIRSIAS
+3071 MVHPIIAANNSFQSRPNCHPGNQVNGTNDLEIVMAAGEAGSVWNAS
-3078 GVNALST
+3078 G
-3085 PFSCYRNVLPQP
+3085 Q
-3097 NPPNRGNG
+3097 
-3105 TGTQITVILP
+3105 
-3115 PGEEGTQYSP
+3115 
-3125 GGCSYFV
+3125 CSYLAFSDNIRV
-3132 NLPNR
+3132 YNVDNPRLP
-3137 FVGIDPAPP
+3137 
-3146 GGNRIARTGQ
+3146 IARTIKTN
-3156 DASGLEVYSAGSDT
+3156 DGLNLSTRGSEHIVGVAGN
-3170 RVRLV
+3170 
-3175 GTPPTFT
+3175 TFT
-3182 AEDITLSVVVAN
+3182 YTASRRTLSIVIAYN
-3194 THTGPGGHVV
+3194 NTGPGSHVTDEY
-3204 PALLQ
+3204 LR
-3209 TVYVVFPGVEKLE
+3209 TVYVVFPGVPKLE
-3222 AVLEDSSGA
+3222 AVLEDASGA
-3231 DAAITKPLT
+3231 DSEITKPLT

-3259 GGEGTEY
+3259 GGAGSYT
-3266 SYTGTRTGGDDTAL
+3266 YTGTRTGGDNMAL
-3280 LLVTTADSNEIAN
+3280 LLVTTAESNNIAN
-3293 RIAVPAGFVA
+3293 QIAVPAGFVA
-3303 KVSPGT
+3303 KVSPGDN
-3309 EFRFEVAVNDTGG
+3309 FQFEVAVDDTGN
-3322 NAARRGATPERKVI
+3322 NAGVTTPAKVT

-3345 GPLQAEAAYTTPD
+3345 GPLQAEAAYITPD
-3358 IADATNTTYYGAK
+3358 IADAANTTYYGAK

-3447 TGDVGNSIPV
+3447 TGDVGNSQAV
-3457 ETVDVVVSVNFV
+3457 QTMDVVVSVNFV
-3469 EVETHGDLTVED
+3469 EVEPHGDLTVENAD
-3481 AGGNNLGT
+3481 GNNLGT

-3598 VLSTTDAALSNT
+3598 VLSTTNAALSNT

-3625 KVSASGGVG
+3625 KVAASGGVG

-3664 TNPVAGDG
+3664 TIPLAGDG

-3706 VLLEDLALTAKDL
+3706 VLLEDLALTAKDAGGNN
-3719 DDSDVGAE
+3719 VGAE
-3727 ASIGTFYLREGAT
+3727 ASLGTFYLPDGAST
-3740 TNSAVLVGSV
+3740 DSQVLVGSV
-3750 EASGGIPGQGYTY
+3750 EASGGIQGYTY
-3763 ARKGTGGDLT
+3763 ARKGNGGDLT
-3773 FNTETRQLHIPANKA
+3773 FNTETRQLYIPNNTSA
-3788 AADPNTAA
+3788 AAPDTEA

-3805 TDSQE
+3805 TDSQSPAE
-3810 TPVTKELTVR
+3810 TKDLTVR

-3831 LTINPQTGITQ
+3831 LTIAPESGITP
-3842 NTRNEYVVVRPA
+3842 NSRNEYVVVRPA

-3891 ANNTSPTRQTITAI
+3891 ANNTSPTGQTVTAQI
-3905 LTQTDGGVANDLR
+3905 TQTDGGDADDLR
-3918 DEEGARPD
+3918 DEKGARPD
-3926 RTHEIAVRYIPAL
+3926 RIHQIAVRYIPAL

-3959 SKAGLRQVARIVAS
+3959 SKAGLRQVARIAVS
-3973 GGTSDSYSYAI
+3973 GGTSDSYSYTI
-3984 ENLHTGGNELIVGS
+3984 ENLHPAGNDLIVGN
-3998 SDGIVSIPLSV
+3998 SDGIVSIPAAV
-4009 TPIVGGL
+4009 QPQVGGI

-4044 YHLLESPEIVAQD
+4044 YHLLESPEIEAQD
-4057 KDGTAALTAPGGA
+4057 KDGTAALAAPV
-4070 NGAVFYQLS
+4070 NVYQLS
-4079 GTPLA
+4079 GVDLA
-4084 ADLPVAK
+4084 ANVPVAK
-4091 VVGSKGTSPYEFAIE
+4091 VVGSKGTSPYTFAIF
-4106 GSNTTGLEVDAN
+4106 GTNANGLEVDAN
-4118 TGNIILKSGQST
+4118 TGNIVLKSGEST
-4130 AATGAAADKVITVR
+4130 TATGSAADRVITVR
-4144 LTDSQDTSETADAT
+4144 LTDSQNPVETADAT
-4158 LTIRFEAVAPLPV
+4158 ITVRFEAVAPHG
-4171 VYLENPNDGFKV
+4171 D
-4183 YDPTDK
+4183 
-4189 TLTVLV
+4189 LTFI
-4195 NAGVT
+4195 AETGVT
-4200 GKQLVFA
+4200 RNTDSEYVVVQAGTPSAAVPVLNFASVDSVSRTAGDAPLVF
-4207 EVSGGAPG
+4207 VSGSP
-4215 VNAAF
+4215 NR
-4220 VQGNLEHD
+4220 
-4228 AGNLE
+4228 LE
-4233 INIPAGTVPSGQL
+4233 IAANTVPTGQTIT
-4246 LSAVMRS
+4246 AEITQ
-4253 TDGDGETTDTPAVRA
+4253 TDGDNNDLERT
-4268 QKTARPDRDDTILV
+4268 RPDRTYTVSV
-4282 RYMSHVGLTF
+4282 RYI
-4292 TQNDG
+4292 
-4297 TTPLDVNTRINLQKI
+4297 P
-4312 AGTPNLA
+4312 ALA
-4319 SIFVAKFEGRGGVG
+4319 AEVRNANGVG
-4333 ALTYSVSG
+4333 ALVLTDGTLVIEKESAASLNIASIAVSGGTSDTYTYS
-4341 NTESGKNVQYDT
+4341 
-4353 TNRVLWI
+4353 I
-4360 DNNVNPTSGGLE
+4360 DNKHSDNALRVTPEGVVYIPAGVAPLPTDGLSLTVE
-4372 ITVVVSANDN
+4372 ISANDSGDDN
-4382 EAATNGVTQN
+4382 T
-4392 IAITY
+4392 
-4397 REAPA
+4397 A
-4402 TPLSGDFVAAAPSSD
+4402 TPAAVA
-4417 SRIVGAFN
+4417 
-4425 DDERVTVFG
+4425 
-4434 LNADGTTD
+4434 
-4442 GLPVIALSHNN
+4442 
-4453 PNVGAGQISKL
+4453 
-4464 SGNLDYANGQV
+4464 
-4475 SIPSADRKKFGDV
+4475 
-4488 FAGVFEANDGSP
+4488 
-4500 ATQNATYSITVLLSE
+4500 SITV
-4515 RLQGTARGEAL
+4515 R
-4526 YVDAG
+4526 YVMD
-4531 RADDHATPNRG
+4531 
-4542 QYFYTADTESAVFR
+4542 
-4556 PVFTLPGITVE
+4556 
-4567 GLEVRSAGNNYE
+4567 
-4579 WDFATKQLRRNGAA
+4579 
-4593 RANHAVAAAVTVL
+4593 
-4606 DPNANPKILP
+4606 
-4616 VPLAL
+4616 
-4621 DLRNREVPALEIVNQ
+4621 
-4636 DDSAADTTASQIA
+4636 
-4649 HTATPSTPIWT
+4649 
-4660 FRVKGGA
+4660 
-4667 LTRTTYRP
+4667 
-4675 FHNLQVSG
+4675 
-4683 SGAFVVATLA
+4683 
-4693 RVPGSGI
+4693 
-4700 NEFAD
+4700 
-4705 FEIRIDFTHTDA
+4705 
-4717 AQRRGQTLTL
+4717 
-4727 TVTAEDVGYPGLGAV
+4727 PGLG
-4742 EHVAEVILEQAPIP
+4742 
-4756 HVEAVL
+4756 
-4762 WTPEAA
+4762 
-4768 GTATQ
+4768 
-4773 ISAPVEIA
+4773 
-4781 VLAAGLQ
+4781 
-4788 NVASV
+4788 
-4793 SVSKG
+4793 
-4798 LPANNQVYTYT
+4798 
-4809 ERRIDQNGNE
+4809 
-4819 LTGQPSLLFDE
+4819 GQ
-4830 STGIISIPA
+4830 
-4839 NLQPLGGDG
+4839 
-4848 LTITFEVA
+4848 
-4856 VDDTS
+4856 
-4861 QPTTD
+4861 
-4866 PATVKLELVYKL
+4866 
-4878 VPPLSGEVQVSDTG
+4878 VQV
-4892 AALTSPTVIYQLGN
+4892 AADNTPAASPTVIYRLVNDAAPAEGLDTGLKVVGLRGDTNAYTYANAGNTNPDGLAVDANTGVISILSGQTPDSNQSKVRLLTVKISGVRNGNPREALVTVSVQFLGVGRFGNLQIDNNGVGDAPTNSEGEYVVVRDVSSTGQVIVINSFGIARSDTVVKSAGAPELEVSEVGGGNQLRIKSGTVPGGQPPVSGGLTLVAQIKASDDDSDAQDLARPDNDNYFLTVIYLANIAPTLEDAGGTAFPDLTDVDISGPTGGASLFVGN
-4906 NPTPQVAGLP
+4906 IAATGGDTGESGRYTYN
-4916 VGVKVAA
+4916 KA
-4923 SGGTPPYRYTINPSG
+4923 SGDLELDTTNGQVFISGKTPTAGEGEPLFIEVDVNDTGGDNSDETDAKRIRIDVDYILDPGLSGQVQNLDGTPATSTPIIYRLAGNAAPSG
-4938 GNPGKLGIEQT
+4938 GLATGLKVAGQRGDAGYTYAIEGTDPNPDGLSVDASSGVISIVASQTPDSDVNKVRLLTVKISGNRNGSPSDALVTVSVIFRAVNEISANSFQIQSNERCSLPDQNDATEQT
-4949 SGEVN
+4949 VVLPVAEVGTEYRLSGSGN
-4954 ILGGERPNTGAA
+4954 CGFF
-4966 SQRTLTV
+4966 TL
-4973 NIADSGGQ
+4973 IQESGGF
-4981 TSEAIVTV
+4981 S
-4989 HFVRVDPIGLAGNGA
+4989 F
-5004 FNFNSQQQ
+5004 
-5012 CHEGSRRFGNANA
+5012 
-5025 ELRMPVREEGFKF
+5025 
-5038 TNQAAPGES
+5038 
-5047 GICTFLGHF
+5047 
-5056 DDTRTGFGMT
+5056 T
-5066 GGSGNLLRTTKE
+5066 GGSGNIART
-5078 TVGNLQAVFRTTET
+5078 AVESNSLKVRQNGRKAEIQLSSEPFEYTAER
-5092 RIDVTFAGHTYTD
+5092 VT
-5105 GETQAK
+5105 
-5111 LVIAYNDDGPAKD
+5111 LSIVVVYNDDGPAAD
-5124 LTPEFLKTLVVIFPG
+5124 LTAEHRKTIYVVFPAG
-5139 IARVDAVLNDEG
+5139 IPSVDAVLNDAG
-5151 GSPINLTGIEKRGP
+5151 GTAIPDIAAIEKRGP
-5165 GGEKVIIGTI
+5165 GNLSVFIGNL
-5175 VASGGTGSGYT
+5175 VASGGTGGLAIVKAETDGGELEIDNSGQVY
-5186 YTKAA
+5186 
-5191 TGGGALALDSNTGE
+5191 
-5205 VSIPDDVNP
+5205 IPDSVQP
-5214 AAGAGAALHL
+5214 EAGAGNQLHL
-5224 LVDVD
+5224 LVNINDS
-5229 DGGTNSDRT
+5229 GANSDRT
-5238 TAKQLRIE
+5238 AQKQLRIE
-5246 VQYIEEQG
+5246 VDYILQLG
-5254 APPLAGEVQNADGN
+5254 LAGQTQDLADAEVSGEHVVLRQAGD
-5268 EVTAAPTVYRVTN
+5268 A
-5281 VPTPDLGLPTGLK
+5281 VPSGGLAVAK
-5294 VVGSGGTAPYSYA
+5294 VVGQRGTSPYTYEVAGTAADS
-5307 AKTPQPPNNK
+5307 Q
-5317 RLLVSADGQVIS
+5317 LEVSASGEVKIKA
-5329 IPSGQTATPSGG
+5329 GQTANGQLL
-5341 DTERLMTVVITDGA
+5341 ELTVQITDNA
-5355 GDTVEVAVT
+5355 SPAATALH
-5364 VNFETVS
+5364 TVS
-5371 GHGALTHDL
+5371 IRFNSVAPHADLTRVLAAGVTENSAGEFVVAQAGTQTESFQVLTGIKSDDDL
-5380 ATDAAAGTGTNA
+5380 ALARVANEPAELLFANNFSKVGNLRIAGGTVPTGQTLALQLLASDGTATPEAAA
-5392 NTYYIAR
+5392 R
-5399 DGAQSGAVNVLSNVK
+5399 Q
-5414 SSEATNIEV
+5414 
-5423 VGIDSGLT
+5423 
-5431 FNYDSTANAGVVQID
+5431 
-5446 ASTVPSGQT
+5446 
-5455 FAATV
+5455 
-5460 RATDGDSTPQAA
+5460 
-5472 GRLDRTFQFSVVYLE
+5472 DRTFDIAVRYLS
-5487 HLEAQLWDAP
+5487 HLQTPTLQDTSDADIDLSSAVDYRGP
-5497 SGGATIDIAT
+5497 GGASLYVGDIA
-5507 AIEKTSAADVS
+5507 
-5518 VFVGSVS
+5518 
-5525 VSGGTGAY
+5525 VSGGTGNY
-5533 TFDKGTCTNLDVD
+5533 TFEKDGTTTGGLTVSPAGQVYLRSDAVP
-5546 TDGNVFIP
+5546 TSEGAAFAMTVNV
-5554 ADATDPVAGSGTPG
+5554 
-5568 SCQVII
+5568 
-5574 NDSGD
+5574 NDSGKD
-5579 GSAATPA
+5579 NEVTNGTAIEIT
-5586 HGAFN
+5586 
-5591 VQVNHILQET
+5591 VNYILQAT
-5601 GPALPLLAGDLFFYR
+5601 GPALPRYNGDLTVLR
-5616 ERGAGFNRRICPNN
+5616 DKGAGGLGRNRICPFN
-5630 ISCLTGSTLPPEIIP
+5630 TLCEEIVGIITPEIVTHDRRLTVFGFN
-5645 TDTRLTMWG
+5645 TDTAPVFIFT
-5654 MNSDTGSQFAFNVG
+5654 AA
-5668 FSVPAVVTAE
+5668 FSVPAVITEAS
-5678 NGSDFEVTGP
+5678 GSHFSVGAGG
-5688 TNSPTGTRYR
+5688 NSPFGIRYP
-5698 VALKAANIKRWGQEL
+5698 VMLKTENLHKWGQEL
-5713 EARLVATGNGGTH
+5713 EARLRVRDPENTL

-5731 VKVLL
+5731 VTMLL
-5736 AERMPTSALGIG
+5736 AERVPPASLTVGITSASNH
-5748 PVGIDGGNPARPMQL
+5748 GNTPGSRTNTNANRPMQWL
-5763 LYPSNFA
+5763 NPNDV
-5770 LGDRL
+5770 GPTDTP
-5775 PGYQAVGDFPGVTV
+5775 PGFQAVADFPGMTV
-5789 TGLEVFA
+5789 TDVEV
-5796 VLASTRGPTNP
+5796 VRVRVSSLVGNPPDISTWG
-5807 VPIDTRGNFR
+5807 DFQ
-5817 WDEDAKLL
+5817 WDEEAKIV
-5825 RREGRPAQGGD
+5825 RRNGIRPAGSD
-5836 PDYYVW
+5836 PFYDVW
-5842 LRGSGANP
+5842 VRGKDPNP
-5850 KIVPAV
+5850 KMVPTP
-5856 LTFRLRNRTM
+5856 LSFRLRYRGVS
-5866 NPMTWQTN
+5866 PLAWQTT
-5874 PGTIT
+5874 PPSTIA
-5879 PTGNTSFEV
+5879 PSGVTSFEV
-5888 KGGAQSRNYSPFA
+5888 KGGAQARNYSPLR
-5901 DMVATVDS
+5901 DMVAEVNAP
-5909 ERFVISNMSRTD
+5909 FVISNMRISRA
-5921 GNNDRRF
+5921 GSNDWRF
-5928 SFDVS
+5928 LFDVGLS
-5933 VAPGTPSGTHT
+5933 SGASAGAHT
-5944 ATITVTDRGY
+5944 ANIVVRDRGY
-5954 TSSGTLTQEI
+5954 TSFGTLTH
-5964 TVEVP
+5964 TATATK